1 MHKGDMN
8 MKNKSVIALML
19 AFTMCFTSVCPALA
33 AENTAVESEEVNES
47 NPEEVSEENAA
58 PAEETASVTQEA
70 AEADEEMNDASSDKQ
85 EEPVEVEEAADV
97 TEQNTGVTA
106 DAAEENEDIYD
117 EAADTAV
124 AEAATE
130 EYSKKAGEAA
140 AEPEFA
146 PVSGNEEGQTV
157 VPGNSGDDSPEDLF
171 EKYMSVEFGLSDN
184 SSMRKSKKITG
195 TRLEGNDLAVYQEVA
210 KELPAIA
217 EGERASTVFELTPE
231 VFGYEKTEWTAEELG
246 VASIYEADGTVSKQ
260 ASAAALAK
268 TAYDLDKVTTALLA
282 DFPFELYWFDKTAG
296 CSAPYSWYTNFV
308 DGEYV
313 YGITN
318 ISIRFSVAG
327 EFSGSD
333 AYTVKTD
340 IGQSLQDAV
349 NNVNTII
356 EQYSGA
362 SDEDKLL
369 SYKEEIC
376 ERVSYNVDAA
386 AGNFDFNYGNPWQL
400 LWVFDNDVETK
411 VVCEGYSKAFKYLC
425 DRSSFDSNITCILV
439 TGTMAGGTGAGGHMW
454 NIVKLGDG
462 LNYLADVTNCDDGSV
477 GSPDKLFLVRTED
490 LDTNGE
496 IETGYTFHFDG
507 SSVAYS
513 YDEDTLNYYN
523 QNEISLGELQHVHDL
538 IKTEAK
544 DATCTEAG
552 NIEYWTCSECE
563 KLFSDEEGTTEI
575 TAADTVVPAKG
586 HSLEKT
592 EAKEATCTEAGN
604 TEYWTCS
611 VCNKLFGDD
620 QGTTEIMAADTVV
633 AAKGHSLEKTEA
645 KDATCTEAGNTE
657 YWTCSECKK
666 LFGDDQ
672 GTREITAADT
682 VVAATGHDWGEWT
695 VVKEATEEE
704 EGLEERTCSNDN
716 SHREERTIT
725 KLNHVHDLVKIDAVD
740 ATCTEAGNTEYWI
753 CIECK
758 KLFGDG
764 AGTTEI
770 TAEDTVIAAKG
781 HSLEKTEAKD
791 ATCTEAGN
799 TEYWTCSEC
808 KKLFGDD
815 QGTTEITAA
824 DTVVA
829 AKGHSLEK
837 TEAKDATCTEAGNTE
852 YWTCS
857 VCKKLFGDDQ
867 GTTEITAADTVVAAK
882 GHSLEKTEAKDATC
896 TEAGNTEYWTC
907 SECKKLFGDDQ
918 GTTEITAADTVVAAK
933 GHSLEKTDAKDATC
947 TEAGNT
953 EYWTCSECKKL
964 FGDDLGTTEITA
976 ADTVVAAT
984 GHNWGEWTVVKA
996 ATEEEEGLERRTC
1009 SNDESH
1015 TEEKTIPKLNHV
1027 HELVKTD
1034 AVAATCTEA
1043 GNIEYWTCS
1052 KCKKLYK
1059 DSEGTQEITEAD
1071 TVVAAKGHSLEK
1083 TEAKDATC
1091 TEAGNT
1097 EYWTCSECKK
1107 LFGDDQGTREI
1118 TAADTVVAATGH
1130 DWGEWT
1136 VVKAATEEEE
1146 GLERRTCSNDESHTE
1161 EKTIPKLN
1169 HVHNLVKTDAVD
1181 ASCTEA
1187 GNIDYWTCSKCNKL
1201 YKDSAGTQEITA
1213 ADTVVAAKGH
1223 SLEKTEAKAA
1233 TCTEAGNIEYWTCNV
1248 CKKLFSDGEGTT
1260 EIIEA
1265 ETVVAAKGHSL
1276 EKTEAKDATCTEAGN
1291 TEYWTCSVCK
1301 KLFGDDQGT
1310 TEITAADTVV
1320 AAKGHSLEKTEAVD
1334 ATCTEAGNIEYWTC
1348 SKCNKL
1354 YKDSEGTQEI
1364 TEADTAVAAKGHNWT
1379 EWTVV
1384 TKATEEK
1391 EGLET
1396 RICLND
1402 ESHKEER
1409 TIPKL
1414 QGKWKKNN
1422 KGWWYD
1428 RGDGSYPAGE
1438 FETIKGKTYY
1448 FNESGY
1454 MLTGWQKISGEWYYF
1469 SAGGAMLTDWQ
1480 KINDKWYYFSASGAM
1495 QTDWQNINGTWYYF
1509 SAGGAMQTGWQKING
1524 TWYYFSAGGAMQ
1536 TGWQKI
1542 DGKWY
1547 YFGAGG
1553 AMQTGWQ
1560 KINGTWYYFS
1570 AGGAMQTGWQS
1581 IGGKWYYFSAG
1592 GAMQTGWKNING
1604 TWYYMEESGAMAVN
1618 KWVGNYY
1625 LTGSG
1630 AMAKNTWIG
1639 NYYVGA
1645 DGKWIPGYGTSTSSS
1660 GSSSSGSSSSGS
1672 SGIVYWVKGGSVYHS
1687 TDRCPALGR
1696 SDPSTIEHGTI
1707 AESGKSRPC
1716 KDCH

>member
-1 MHKGDMN
+1 

-195 TRLEGNDLAVYQEVA
+195 TRLEGNDLAVYREVA

-217 EGERASTVFELTPE
+217 EGVRASTVFELTPE

-296 CSAPYSWYTNFV
+296 CSAPYSWYTKFV

-313 YGITN
+313 FGITN

-369 SYKEEIC
+369 RYKEEIC
-376 ERVSYNVDAA
+376 ERVSYNDDAA

-400 LWVFDNDVETK
+400 LWVFDNDVETN

-425 DRSSFDSNITCILV
+425 DQSSFDSNITCILV
-439 TGTMAGGTGAGGHMW
+439 SGTMYGGTGEGPHMW
-454 NIVKLGDG
+454 NIVKKGDG
-462 LNYLADVTNCDDGSV
+462 LNYLVDVTNCDDGSI

-507 SSVAYS
+507 RSVAYS

-611 VCNKLFGDD
+611 ECKKLFGDD
-620 QGTTEIMAADTVV
+620 QGTTEITAADTVVAAKGHSLEKTDAKDATCTEAGNTEYWTCSECKKLFGDDQGTTEIIAADTVV

-704 EGLEERTCSNDN
+704 EGLERRTCSNDE
-716 SHREERTIT
+716 SHTEEKTIP
-725 KLNHVHDLVKIDAVD
+725 KLNHVHNLVKTDAVD
-740 ATCTEAGNTEYWI
+740 ASCTEAGNIDYWI
-753 CIECK
+753 CSECK
-758 KLFGDG
+758 KLFSDA

-770 TAEDTVIAAKG
+770 TAADTVVAAKG
-781 HSLEKTEAKD
+781 HSLEKTEAKA

-857 VCKKLFGDDQ
+857 VCKKLFGD
-867 GTTEITAADTVVAAK
+867 G
-882 GHSLEKTEAKDATC
+882 
-896 TEAGNTEYWTC
+896 
-907 SECKKLFGDDQ
+907 
-918 GTTEITAADTVVAAK
+918 
-933 GHSLEKTDAKDATC
+933 
-947 TEAGNT
+947 
-953 EYWTCSECKKL
+953 
-964 FGDDLGTTEITA
+964 
-976 ADTVVAAT
+976 
-984 GHNWGEWTVVKA
+984 
-996 ATEEEEGLERRTC
+996 
-1009 SNDESH
+1009 
-1015 TEEKTIPKLNHV
+1015 
-1027 HELVKTD
+1027 
-1034 AVAATCTEA
+1034 
-1043 GNIEYWTCS
+1043 
-1052 KCKKLYK
+1052 
-1059 DSEGTQEITEAD
+1059 
-1071 TVVAAKGHSLEK
+1071 
-1083 TEAKDATC
+1083 
-1091 TEAGNT
+1091 
-1097 EYWTCSECKK
+1097 
-1107 LFGDDQGTREI
+1107 
-1118 TAADTVVAATGH
+1118 
-1130 DWGEWT
+1130 
-1136 VVKAATEEEE
+1136 
-1146 GLERRTCSNDESHTE
+1146 
-1161 EKTIPKLN
+1161 
-1169 HVHNLVKTDAVD
+1169 
-1181 ASCTEA
+1181 
-1187 GNIDYWTCSKCNKL
+1187 
-1201 YKDSAGTQEITA
+1201 
-1213 ADTVVAAKGH
+1213 
-1223 SLEKTEAKAA
+1223 
-1233 TCTEAGNIEYWTCNV
+1233 
-1248 CKKLFSDGEGTT
+1248 
-1260 EIIEA
+1260 
-1265 ETVVAAKGHSL
+1265 
-1276 EKTEAKDATCTEAGN
+1276 
-1291 TEYWTCSVCK
+1291 
-1301 KLFGDDQGT
+1301 QGT

-1396 RICLND
+1396 RTCLND

-1560 KINGTWYYFS
+1560 
-1570 AGGAMQTGWQS
+1570 Q
-1581 IGGKWYYFSAG
+1581 
-1592 GAMQTGWKNING
+1592 ING
-1604 TWYYMEESGAMAVN
+1604 TWYYMEASGAMAAN
-1618 KWVGNYY
+1618 KWVGDYY

-1645 DGKWIPGYGTSTSSS
+1645 DGKWIPGY
-1660 GSSSSGSSSSGS
+1660 
-1672 SGIVYWVKGGSVYHS
+1672 K
-1687 TDRCPALGR
+1687 
-1696 SDPSTIEHGTI
+1696 
-1707 AESGKSRPC
+1707 K
-1716 KDCH
+1716 

>member
-1 MHKGDMN
+1 

-33 AENTAVESEEVNES
+33 AENTAVESEEVTES
-47 NPEEVSEENAA
+47 EPEEVSEENAQ
-58 PAEETASVTQEA
+58 PAEESASVKQEII
-70 AEADEEMNDASSDKQ
+70 EADEEMNDASSDKQ

-117 EAADTAV
+117 EAADAAV

-130 EYSKKAGEAA
+130 EFSKKAGEAA
-140 AEPEFA
+140 SEPEFA

-195 TRLEGNDLAVYQEVA
+195 TRLEGNDLAVYQKVA

-376 ERVSYNVDAA
+376 ERVSYNDDAA

-425 DRSSFDSNITCILV
+425 DQSSFDSNITCILV

-513 YDEDTLNYYN
+513 YDENTLNYYN

-538 IKTEAK
+538 IKTDAK
-544 DATCTEAG
+544 DATCTKAG
-552 NIEYWTCSECE
+552 NIEYWTCIECE

-611 VCNKLFGDD
+611 ECKKLFGDD

-672 GTREITAADT
+672 GTTEITEADTVVAAKGHSLEKTEAKAATCTEAGNTEYWTCSECKKLFGDDQGTREIAEADTVVAAKGHSLEKTDAKDATCTEAGNTEYWTCSECKKLFGDDQGTTEITAADT

-704 EGLEERTCSNDN
+704 EGLERRTCSNDE
-716 SHREERTIT
+716 SHTEEKTIP
-725 KLNHVHDLVKIDAVD
+725 KLNHVHELVKTDEVA
-740 ATCTEAGNTEYWI
+740 ATCTEAGNIEYWT
-753 CIECK
+753 CSKCK
-758 KLFGDG
+758 KLFKDSE
-764 AGTTEI
+764 GTQEI
-770 TAEDTVIAAKG
+770 TEADTVVAAKG
-781 HSLEKTEAKD
+781 HSLEKTEAKAATCTEAGNIEYWTCSKCKKLYKD
-791 ATCTEAGN
+791 SEGTQEITEADTVMAAKGHSLEKTDAKAATCTEAGNTEYWTCSECKKLFSDAEGTTEITAADTVVAAKGHSLEKTDAKAATCTEAGN

-837 TEAKDATCTEAGNTE
+837 TEAKA
-852 YWTCS
+852 
-857 VCKKLFGDDQ
+857 
-867 GTTEITAADTVVAAK
+867 
-882 GHSLEKTEAKDATC
+882 ATC

-918 GTTEITAADTVVAAK
+918 GTTEITAADTVVAA
-933 GHSLEKTDAKDATC
+933 
-947 TEAGNT
+947 
-953 EYWTCSECKKL
+953 
-964 FGDDLGTTEITA
+964 
-976 ADTVVAAT
+976 
-984 GHNWGEWTVVKA
+984 
-996 ATEEEEGLERRTC
+996 
-1009 SNDESH
+1009 
-1015 TEEKTIPKLNHV
+1015 
-1027 HELVKTD
+1027 
-1034 AVAATCTEA
+1034 
-1043 GNIEYWTCS
+1043 
-1052 KCKKLYK
+1052 
-1059 DSEGTQEITEAD
+1059 
-1071 TVVAAKGHSLEK
+1071 
-1083 TEAKDATC
+1083 
-1091 TEAGNT
+1091 
-1097 EYWTCSECKK
+1097 
-1107 LFGDDQGTREI
+1107 
-1118 TAADTVVAATGH
+1118 TGH

-1136 VVKAATEEEE
+1136 VVKEATEEEE
-1146 GLERRTCSNDESHTE
+1146 GLETRT
-1161 EKTIPKLN
+1161 
-1169 HVHNLVKTDAVD
+1169 
-1181 ASCTEA
+1181 
-1187 GNIDYWTCSKCNKL
+1187 
-1201 YKDSAGTQEITA
+1201 
-1213 ADTVVAAKGH
+1213 
-1223 SLEKTEAKAA
+1223 
-1233 TCTEAGNIEYWTCNV
+1233 
-1248 CKKLFSDGEGTT
+1248 
-1260 EIIEA
+1260 
-1265 ETVVAAKGHSL
+1265 
-1276 EKTEAKDATCTEAGN
+1276 
-1291 TEYWTCSVCK
+1291 
-1301 KLFGDDQGT
+1301 
-1310 TEITAADTVV
+1310 
-1320 AAKGHSLEKTEAVD
+1320 
-1334 ATCTEAGNIEYWTC
+1334 
-1348 SKCNKL
+1348 
-1354 YKDSEGTQEI
+1354 
-1364 TEADTAVAAKGHNWT
+1364 
-1379 EWTVV
+1379 
-1384 TKATEEK
+1384 
-1391 EGLET
+1391 
-1396 RICLND
+1396 CLND

-1414 QGKWKKNN
+1414 QGLWKKNSN
-1422 KGWWYD
+1422 GWWYD
-1428 RGDGSYPAGE
+1428 RGDGSYPAGT
-1438 FETIKGKTYY
+1438 FETIKGTTYY

-1480 KINDKWYYFSASGAM
+1480 KINGKWYYFNAE
-1495 QTDWQNINGTWYYF
+1495 
-1509 SAGGAMQTGWQKING
+1509 GAMQTGWQNING
-1524 TWYYFSAGGAMQ
+1524 T
-1536 TGWQKI
+1536 
-1542 DGKWY
+1542 WY

-1560 KINGTWYYFS
+1560 KINGTWYYFG
-1570 AGGAMQTGWQS
+1570 AGGAMQTGWQN

-1592 GAMQTGWKNING
+1592 GAMLTGWQNING
-1604 TWYYMEESGAMAVN
+1604 TWYYMEASGVMAAN
-1618 KWVGNYY
+1618 KWGGNYY

-1645 DGKWIPGYGTSTSSS
+1645 DGKWIPGY
-1660 GSSSSGSSSSGS
+1660 
-1672 SGIVYWVKGGSVYHS
+1672 K
-1687 TDRCPALGR
+1687 
-1696 SDPSTIEHGTI
+1696 
-1707 AESGKSRPC
+1707 
-1716 KDCH
+1716 

>member
-1 MHKGDMN
+1 

-117 EAADTAV
+117 EAADAAV

-130 EYSKKAGEAA
+130 EFSKKAGEAA
-140 AEPEFA
+140 SEPEFA

-195 TRLEGNDLAVYQEVA
+195 TRLEGNDLAVYQKVA

-376 ERVSYNVDAA
+376 ERVSYNDDAA

-425 DRSSFDSNITCILV
+425 DQSSFDSNITCILV

-490 LDTNGE
+490 LDANGE

-513 YDEDTLNYYN
+513 YDENTLNYYN

-538 IKTEAK
+538 IKTDAK

-552 NIEYWTCSECE
+552 NIEYWTCIECE

-592 EAKEATCTEAGN
+592 EAKAATCTEAGN

-611 VCNKLFGDD
+611 ECKKLFGDD
-620 QGTTEIMAADTVV
+620 QGTTEITEADTVVAAKGHSLEKTEAKAATCTEAGNIEYWTCSKCKKLYKDSEGTQEITEADTVVAAKGHSLEKTEAKAATCTEAGNTEYWTCSECKKLFGDDQGTTEITEADTVV

-672 GTREITAADT
+672 GTTEITEADT

-704 EGLEERTCSNDN
+704 EGLERRTCSNDE
-716 SHREERTIT
+716 SHTEEKTIP
-725 KLNHVHDLVKIDAVD
+725 KLNHVHSLEKTDAKA
-740 ATCTEAGNTEYWI
+740 ATCTEAGNIEYWT
-753 CIECK
+753 CSKCK
-758 KLFGDG
+758 KLYKDS
-764 AGTTEI
+764 AGTQEI
-770 TAEDTVIAAKG
+770 TAADTVVAAKG
-781 HSLEKTEAKD
+781 HSLEKTEAKA

-815 QGTTEITAA
+815 QGTTEITAE

-837 TEAKDATCTEAGNTE
+837 TEAKDATCTETGNTE

-857 VCKKLFGDDQ
+857 ECKKLFSDAE
-867 GTTEITAADTVVAAK
+867 GTTEITEADTVVAAK

-918 GTTEITAADTVVAAK
+918 GTTEITAADTVVAA
-933 GHSLEKTDAKDATC
+933 
-947 TEAGNT
+947 
-953 EYWTCSECKKL
+953 
-964 FGDDLGTTEITA
+964 
-976 ADTVVAAT
+976 
-984 GHNWGEWTVVKA
+984 
-996 ATEEEEGLERRTC
+996 
-1009 SNDESH
+1009 
-1015 TEEKTIPKLNHV
+1015 
-1027 HELVKTD
+1027 
-1034 AVAATCTEA
+1034 
-1043 GNIEYWTCS
+1043 
-1052 KCKKLYK
+1052 
-1059 DSEGTQEITEAD
+1059 
-1071 TVVAAKGHSLEK
+1071 
-1083 TEAKDATC
+1083 
-1091 TEAGNT
+1091 
-1097 EYWTCSECKK
+1097 
-1107 LFGDDQGTREI
+1107 
-1118 TAADTVVAATGH
+1118 TGH
-1130 DWGEWT
+1130 DWG
-1136 VVKAATEEEE
+1136 
-1146 GLERRTCSNDESHTE
+1146 
-1161 EKTIPKLN
+1161 
-1169 HVHNLVKTDAVD
+1169 
-1181 ASCTEA
+1181 
-1187 GNIDYWTCSKCNKL
+1187 
-1201 YKDSAGTQEITA
+1201 
-1213 ADTVVAAKGH
+1213 
-1223 SLEKTEAKAA
+1223 
-1233 TCTEAGNIEYWTCNV
+1233 
-1248 CKKLFSDGEGTT
+1248 
-1260 EIIEA
+1260 
-1265 ETVVAAKGHSL
+1265 
-1276 EKTEAKDATCTEAGN
+1276 
-1291 TEYWTCSVCK
+1291 
-1301 KLFGDDQGT
+1301 
-1310 TEITAADTVV
+1310 
-1320 AAKGHSLEKTEAVD
+1320 
-1334 ATCTEAGNIEYWTC
+1334 
-1348 SKCNKL
+1348 
-1354 YKDSEGTQEI
+1354 
-1364 TEADTAVAAKGHNWT
+1364 

-1396 RICLND
+1396 RTCLND

-1414 QGKWKKNN
+1414 QGLWKKNSN
-1422 KGWWYD
+1422 GWWYD
-1428 RGDGSYPAGE
+1428 RGDGSYPAGT
-1438 FETIKGKTYY
+1438 FETIKGTTYY

-1480 KINDKWYYFSASGAM
+1480 KINGKWYYFNAEGAM
-1495 QTDWQNINGTWYYF
+1495 QTGWQNINGTWYYFGAGGAMQTGWQNINGTWYYF
-1509 SAGGAMQTGWQKING
+1509 SAGGAMQTGWQN
-1524 TWYYFSAGGAMQ
+1524 
-1536 TGWQKI
+1536 
-1542 DGKWY
+1542 
-1547 YFGAGG
+1547 
-1553 AMQTGWQ
+1553 
-1560 KINGTWYYFS
+1560 
-1570 AGGAMQTGWQS
+1570 

-1592 GAMQTGWKNING
+1592 GAMQTGWQNINGKWYYFNTGGAMQTGWQNIGGKWYYFSTSGVMTTGWQNING
-1604 TWYYMEESGAMAVN
+1604 TWYYMEESGAMATN

-1630 AMAKNTWIG
+1630 AMARNTWIG

-1645 DGKWIPGYGTSTSSS
+1645 DGKWIPGYGTSTST
-1660 GSSSSGSSSSGS
+1660 SGSSSSGS
-1672 SGIVYWVKGGSVYHS
+1672 SGIVYWVPGGSVYHS

-1696 SDPSTIEHGTI
+1696 SDPSTIRHGTI

-1716 KDCH
+1716 KDCIKRRER

>member
-1 MHKGDMN
+1 

-33 AENTAVESEEVNES
+33 AENTAVESEEVTES
-47 NPEEVSEENAA
+47 EPEEVSEENAQ
-58 PAEETASVTQEA
+58 PAEESASVKQEII
-70 AEADEEMNDASSDKQ
+70 EADEEMNDASSDKQ

-117 EAADTAV
+117 EAADAAV

-130 EYSKKAGEAA
+130 EFSKKAGEAA
-140 AEPEFA
+140 SEPEFA

-195 TRLEGNDLAVYQEVA
+195 TRLEGNDLAVYQKVA

-376 ERVSYNVDAA
+376 ERVSYNDDAA

-425 DRSSFDSNITCILV
+425 DQSSFDSNITCILV

-513 YDEDTLNYYN
+513 YDENTLNYYN

-538 IKTEAK
+538 IKTDAK
-544 DATCTEAG
+544 DATCTKAG
-552 NIEYWTCSECE
+552 NIEYWTCIECE

-592 EAKEATCTEAGN
+592 EAKEATCTE
-604 TEYWTCS
+604 S
-611 VCNKLFGDD
+611 
-620 QGTTEIMAADTVV
+620 
-633 AAKGHSLEKTEA
+633 
-645 KDATCTEAGNTE
+645 
-657 YWTCSECKK
+657 
-666 LFGDDQ
+666 
-672 GTREITAADT
+672 
-682 VVAATGHDWGEWT
+682 
-695 VVKEATEEE
+695 
-704 EGLEERTCSNDN
+704 
-716 SHREERTIT
+716 
-725 KLNHVHDLVKIDAVD
+725 
-740 ATCTEAGNTEYWI
+740 
-753 CIECK
+753 
-758 KLFGDG
+758 
-764 AGTTEI
+764 
-770 TAEDTVIAAKG
+770 
-781 HSLEKTEAKD
+781 
-791 ATCTEAGN
+791 GN

-815 QGTTEITAA
+815 QGTTEISAE

-829 AKGHSLEK
+829 AK
-837 TEAKDATCTEAGNTE
+837 
-852 YWTCS
+852 
-857 VCKKLFGDDQ
+857 
-867 GTTEITAADTVVAAK
+867 
-882 GHSLEKTEAKDATC
+882 
-896 TEAGNTEYWTC
+896 
-907 SECKKLFGDDQ
+907 
-918 GTTEITAADTVVAAK
+918 
-933 GHSLEKTDAKDATC
+933 
-947 TEAGNT
+947 
-953 EYWTCSECKKL
+953 
-964 FGDDLGTTEITA
+964 
-976 ADTVVAAT
+976 

-1009 SNDESH
+1009 GNDESH
-1015 TEEKTIPKLNHV
+1015 TEERIIPKLNHV
-1027 HELVKTD
+1027 HNLEKTE
-1034 AVAATCTEA
+1034 AVDATCTEA

-1071 TVVAAKGHSLEK
+1071 TVVAAKGH
-1083 TEAKDATC
+1083 
-1091 TEAGNT
+1091 N
-1097 EYWTCSECKK
+1097 
-1107 LFGDDQGTREI
+1107 
-1118 TAADTVVAATGH
+1118 
-1130 DWGEWT
+1130 WGEWT
-1136 VVKAATEEEE
+1136 VEKEATE
-1146 GLERRTCSNDESHTE
+1146 DE
-1161 EKTIPKLN
+1161 
-1169 HVHNLVKTDAVD
+1169 
-1181 ASCTEA
+1181 
-1187 GNIDYWTCSKCNKL
+1187 
-1201 YKDSAGTQEITA
+1201 
-1213 ADTVVAAKGH
+1213 
-1223 SLEKTEAKAA
+1223 
-1233 TCTEAGNIEYWTCNV
+1233 
-1248 CKKLFSDGEGTT
+1248 
-1260 EIIEA
+1260 
-1265 ETVVAAKGHSL
+1265 
-1276 EKTEAKDATCTEAGN
+1276 
-1291 TEYWTCSVCK
+1291 
-1301 KLFGDDQGT
+1301 
-1310 TEITAADTVV
+1310 
-1320 AAKGHSLEKTEAVD
+1320 
-1334 ATCTEAGNIEYWTC
+1334 
-1348 SKCNKL
+1348 
-1354 YKDSEGTQEI
+1354 
-1364 TEADTAVAAKGHNWT
+1364 
-1379 EWTVV
+1379 
-1384 TKATEEK
+1384 

-1396 RICLND
+1396 RTCLND

-1414 QGKWKKNN
+1414 QGKWKKNSN
-1422 KGWWYD
+1422 GWWYD
-1428 RGDGSYPAGE
+1428 RGDGSYPAGT
-1438 FETIKGKTYY
+1438 FETIKGTTYY

-1469 SAGGAMLTDWQ
+1469 SAGGAMQTGWQ
-1480 KINDKWYYFSASGAM
+1480 KINDKWYYFSADGAM
-1495 QTDWQNINGTWYYF
+1495 QTDWQNINGTWYYFGASGAMQTGWQKIGGTWYYF
-1509 SAGGAMQTGWQKING
+1509 SAGGAMQTGWQKIGG

-1536 TGWQKI
+1536 TGWQ
-1542 DGKWY
+1542 
-1547 YFGAGG
+1547 
-1553 AMQTGWQ
+1553 
-1560 KINGTWYYFS
+1560 
-1570 AGGAMQTGWQS
+1570 
-1581 IGGKWYYFSAG
+1581 
-1592 GAMQTGWKNING
+1592 NING
-1604 TWYYMEESGAMAVN
+1604 TWYYMEASGVMAAN

-1645 DGKWIPGYGTSTSSS
+1645 DGKWIPGY
-1660 GSSSSGSSSSGS
+1660 
-1672 SGIVYWVKGGSVYHS
+1672 K
-1687 TDRCPALGR
+1687 
-1696 SDPSTIEHGTI
+1696 
-1707 AESGKSRPC
+1707 
-1716 KDCH
+1716 

>member
-1 MHKGDMN
+1 

-195 TRLEGNDLAVYQEVA
+195 TRLEGNDLAVYREVA

-217 EGERASTVFELTPE
+217 EGVRASTVFELTPE

-296 CSAPYSWYTNFV
+296 CSAPYSWYTKFV

-313 YGITN
+313 FGITN

-369 SYKEEIC
+369 RYKEEIC
-376 ERVSYNVDAA
+376 ERVSYNDDAA

-400 LWVFDNDVETK
+400 LWVFDNDVETN

-425 DRSSFDSNITCILV
+425 DQSSFDSNITCILV
-439 TGTMAGGTGAGGHMW
+439 SGTMYGGTGEGPHMW
-454 NIVKLGDG
+454 NIVKKGDG
-462 LNYLADVTNCDDGSV
+462 LNYLVDVTNCDDGSI

-507 SSVAYS
+507 RSVAYS

-575 TAADTVVPAKG
+575 TAADTVVP
-586 HSLEKT
+586 
-592 EAKEATCTEAGN
+592 
-604 TEYWTCS
+604 
-611 VCNKLFGDD
+611 
-620 QGTTEIMAADTVV
+620 
-633 AAKGHSLEKTEA
+633 
-645 KDATCTEAGNTE
+645 
-657 YWTCSECKK
+657 
-666 LFGDDQ
+666 
-672 GTREITAADT
+672 
-682 VVAATGHDWGEWT
+682 
-695 VVKEATEEE
+695 
-704 EGLEERTCSNDN
+704 
-716 SHREERTIT
+716 
-725 KLNHVHDLVKIDAVD
+725 
-740 ATCTEAGNTEYWI
+740 
-753 CIECK
+753 
-758 KLFGDG
+758 
-764 AGTTEI
+764 
-770 TAEDTVIAAKG
+770 
-781 HSLEKTEAKD
+781 
-791 ATCTEAGN
+791 
-799 TEYWTCSEC
+799 
-808 KKLFGDD
+808 
-815 QGTTEITAA
+815 
-824 DTVVA
+824 
-829 AKGHSLEK
+829 
-837 TEAKDATCTEAGNTE
+837 
-852 YWTCS
+852 
-857 VCKKLFGDDQ
+857 
-867 GTTEITAADTVVAAK
+867 
-882 GHSLEKTEAKDATC
+882 
-896 TEAGNTEYWTC
+896 
-907 SECKKLFGDDQ
+907 
-918 GTTEITAADTVVAAK
+918 
-933 GHSLEKTDAKDATC
+933 
-947 TEAGNT
+947 
-953 EYWTCSECKKL
+953 
-964 FGDDLGTTEITA
+964 
-976 ADTVVAAT
+976 
-984 GHNWGEWTVVKA
+984 
-996 ATEEEEGLERRTC
+996 
-1009 SNDESH
+1009 
-1015 TEEKTIPKLNHV
+1015 
-1027 HELVKTD
+1027 
-1034 AVAATCTEA
+1034 
-1043 GNIEYWTCS
+1043 
-1052 KCKKLYK
+1052 
-1059 DSEGTQEITEAD
+1059 
-1071 TVVAAKGHSLEK
+1071 
-1083 TEAKDATC
+1083 
-1091 TEAGNT
+1091 
-1097 EYWTCSECKK
+1097 
-1107 LFGDDQGTREI
+1107 
-1118 TAADTVVAATGH
+1118 
-1130 DWGEWT
+1130 
-1136 VVKAATEEEE
+1136 
-1146 GLERRTCSNDESHTE
+1146 
-1161 EKTIPKLN
+1161 
-1169 HVHNLVKTDAVD
+1169 
-1181 ASCTEA
+1181 
-1187 GNIDYWTCSKCNKL
+1187 
-1201 YKDSAGTQEITA
+1201 
-1213 ADTVVAAKGH
+1213 
-1223 SLEKTEAKAA
+1223 
-1233 TCTEAGNIEYWTCNV
+1233 
-1248 CKKLFSDGEGTT
+1248 
-1260 EIIEA
+1260 
-1265 ETVVAAKGHSL
+1265 AKGHSL

-1396 RICLND
+1396 RTCLND

-1560 KINGTWYYFS
+1560 
-1570 AGGAMQTGWQS
+1570 Q
-1581 IGGKWYYFSAG
+1581 
-1592 GAMQTGWKNING
+1592 ING
-1604 TWYYMEESGAMAVN
+1604 TWYYMEASGAMAAN
-1618 KWVGNYY
+1618 KWVGDYY

-1645 DGKWIPGYGTSTSSS
+1645 DGKWIPGY
-1660 GSSSSGSSSSGS
+1660 
-1672 SGIVYWVKGGSVYHS
+1672 K
-1687 TDRCPALGR
+1687 
-1696 SDPSTIEHGTI
+1696 
-1707 AESGKSRPC
+1707 K
-1716 KDCH
+1716 

>member
-1 MHKGDMN
+1 

-195 TRLEGNDLAVYQEVA
+195 TRLEGNDLAVYREVA

-217 EGERASTVFELTPE
+217 EGVRASTVFELTPE

-296 CSAPYSWYTNFV
+296 CSAPYSWYTKFV

-313 YGITN
+313 FGITN

-369 SYKEEIC
+369 RYKEEIC
-376 ERVSYNVDAA
+376 ERVSYNDDAA

-400 LWVFDNDVETK
+400 LWVFDNDVETN
-411 VVCEGYSKAFKYLC
+411 VVCEGYSKAFKHLC
-425 DRSSFDSNITCILV
+425 DQSSFDSNITCILV
-439 TGTMAGGTGAGGHMW
+439 SGTMYGGTGEGPHMW
-454 NIVKLGDG
+454 NIVKKGDG
-462 LNYLADVTNCDDGSV
+462 LNYLVDVTNCDDGSI

-507 SSVAYS
+507 RSVAYS

-611 VCNKLFGDD
+611 
-620 QGTTEIMAADTVV
+620 
-633 AAKGHSLEKTEA
+633 
-645 KDATCTEAGNTE
+645 
-657 YWTCSECKK
+657 ECKK

-695 VVKEATEEE
+695 VVKE
-704 EGLEERTCSNDN
+704 
-716 SHREERTIT
+716 
-725 KLNHVHDLVKIDAVD
+725 
-740 ATCTEAGNTEYWI
+740 
-753 CIECK
+753 
-758 KLFGDG
+758 
-764 AGTTEI
+764 
-770 TAEDTVIAAKG
+770 
-781 HSLEKTEAKD
+781 
-791 ATCTEAGN
+791 
-799 TEYWTCSEC
+799 
-808 KKLFGDD
+808 
-815 QGTTEITAA
+815 
-824 DTVVA
+824 
-829 AKGHSLEK
+829 
-837 TEAKDATCTEAGNTE
+837 
-852 YWTCS
+852 
-857 VCKKLFGDDQ
+857 
-867 GTTEITAADTVVAAK
+867 
-882 GHSLEKTEAKDATC
+882 
-896 TEAGNTEYWTC
+896 
-907 SECKKLFGDDQ
+907 
-918 GTTEITAADTVVAAK
+918 
-933 GHSLEKTDAKDATC
+933 
-947 TEAGNT
+947 
-953 EYWTCSECKKL
+953 
-964 FGDDLGTTEITA
+964 
-976 ADTVVAAT
+976 
-984 GHNWGEWTVVKA
+984 
-996 ATEEEEGLERRTC
+996 
-1009 SNDESH
+1009 
-1015 TEEKTIPKLNHV
+1015 
-1027 HELVKTD
+1027 
-1034 AVAATCTEA
+1034 
-1043 GNIEYWTCS
+1043 
-1052 KCKKLYK
+1052 
-1059 DSEGTQEITEAD
+1059 
-1071 TVVAAKGHSLEK
+1071 
-1083 TEAKDATC
+1083 
-1091 TEAGNT
+1091 
-1097 EYWTCSECKK
+1097 
-1107 LFGDDQGTREI
+1107 
-1118 TAADTVVAATGH
+1118 
-1130 DWGEWT
+1130 
-1136 VVKAATEEEE
+1136 ATEEEE

-1187 GNIDYWTCSKCNKL
+1187 GNIDYWICSECKKL
-1201 YKDSAGTQEITA
+1201 FSDAAGTTEITA

-1233 TCTEAGNIEYWTCNV
+1233 TCTEAGN
-1248 CKKLFSDGEGTT
+1248 
-1260 EIIEA
+1260 
-1265 ETVVAAKGHSL
+1265 
-1276 EKTEAKDATCTEAGN
+1276 
-1291 TEYWTCSVCK
+1291 TEYWTCSECE
-1301 KLFGDDQGT
+1301 KLFSDEEGT

-1396 RICLND
+1396 RTCLND

-1422 KGWWYD
+1422 KGWWYV
-1428 RGDGSYPAGE
+1428 RSDGSYPAGE

-1560 KINGTWYYFS
+1560 
-1570 AGGAMQTGWQS
+1570 Q
-1581 IGGKWYYFSAG
+1581 
-1592 GAMQTGWKNING
+1592 ING
-1604 TWYYMEESGAMAVN
+1604 TWYYMEASGAMAAN
-1618 KWVGNYY
+1618 KWVGDYY

-1645 DGKWIPGYGTSTSSS
+1645 DGKWIPGY
-1660 GSSSSGSSSSGS
+1660 
-1672 SGIVYWVKGGSVYHS
+1672 K
-1687 TDRCPALGR
+1687 
-1696 SDPSTIEHGTI
+1696 
-1707 AESGKSRPC
+1707 K
-1716 KDCH
+1716 

>member
-1 MHKGDMN
+1 

-33 AENTAVESEEVNES
+33 AENTAVESEEVTES
-47 NPEEVSEENAA
+47 EPEEVSEENAQ
-58 PAEETASVTQEA
+58 PAEESASVKQEII
-70 AEADEEMNDASSDKQ
+70 EADEEMNDASSDKQ

-117 EAADTAV
+117 EAADAAV

-130 EYSKKAGEAA
+130 EFSKKAGEAA
-140 AEPEFA
+140 SEPEFA

-195 TRLEGNDLAVYQEVA
+195 TRLEGNDLAVYQKVA

-376 ERVSYNVDAA
+376 ERVSYNDDAA

-425 DRSSFDSNITCILV
+425 DQSSFDSNITCILV

-513 YDEDTLNYYN
+513 YDENTLNYYN

-538 IKTEAK
+538 IKTDAK
-544 DATCTEAG
+544 DATCTKAG
-552 NIEYWTCSECE
+552 NIEYWTCIECE

-611 VCNKLFGDD
+611 ECKKLFGDD

-672 GTREITAADT
+672 GT
-682 VVAATGHDWGEWT
+682 
-695 VVKEATEEE
+695 
-704 EGLEERTCSNDN
+704 
-716 SHREERTIT
+716 
-725 KLNHVHDLVKIDAVD
+725 
-740 ATCTEAGNTEYWI
+740 
-753 CIECK
+753 
-758 KLFGDG
+758 
-764 AGTTEI
+764 TEI
-770 TAEDTVIAAKG
+770 SAE
-781 HSLEKTEAKD
+781 
-791 ATCTEAGN
+791 
-799 TEYWTCSEC
+799 
-808 KKLFGDD
+808 
-815 QGTTEITAA
+815 

-829 AKGHSLEK
+829 AK
-837 TEAKDATCTEAGNTE
+837 
-852 YWTCS
+852 
-857 VCKKLFGDDQ
+857 
-867 GTTEITAADTVVAAK
+867 
-882 GHSLEKTEAKDATC
+882 
-896 TEAGNTEYWTC
+896 
-907 SECKKLFGDDQ
+907 
-918 GTTEITAADTVVAAK
+918 
-933 GHSLEKTDAKDATC
+933 
-947 TEAGNT
+947 
-953 EYWTCSECKKL
+953 
-964 FGDDLGTTEITA
+964 
-976 ADTVVAAT
+976 

-1009 SNDESH
+1009 GNDESH
-1015 TEEKTIPKLNHV
+1015 TEERIIPKLNHV
-1027 HELVKTD
+1027 HNLEKTE
-1034 AVAATCTEA
+1034 AVDATCTEA

-1071 TVVAAKGHSLEK
+1071 TVVAAKGH
-1083 TEAKDATC
+1083 
-1091 TEAGNT
+1091 N
-1097 EYWTCSECKK
+1097 
-1107 LFGDDQGTREI
+1107 
-1118 TAADTVVAATGH
+1118 
-1130 DWGEWT
+1130 WGEWT
-1136 VVKAATEEEE
+1136 VEKEATE
-1146 GLERRTCSNDESHTE
+1146 DE
-1161 EKTIPKLN
+1161 
-1169 HVHNLVKTDAVD
+1169 
-1181 ASCTEA
+1181 
-1187 GNIDYWTCSKCNKL
+1187 
-1201 YKDSAGTQEITA
+1201 
-1213 ADTVVAAKGH
+1213 
-1223 SLEKTEAKAA
+1223 
-1233 TCTEAGNIEYWTCNV
+1233 
-1248 CKKLFSDGEGTT
+1248 
-1260 EIIEA
+1260 
-1265 ETVVAAKGHSL
+1265 
-1276 EKTEAKDATCTEAGN
+1276 
-1291 TEYWTCSVCK
+1291 
-1301 KLFGDDQGT
+1301 
-1310 TEITAADTVV
+1310 
-1320 AAKGHSLEKTEAVD
+1320 
-1334 ATCTEAGNIEYWTC
+1334 
-1348 SKCNKL
+1348 
-1354 YKDSEGTQEI
+1354 
-1364 TEADTAVAAKGHNWT
+1364 
-1379 EWTVV
+1379 
-1384 TKATEEK
+1384 

-1396 RICLND
+1396 RTCLND

-1414 QGKWKKNN
+1414 QGKWKKNSN
-1422 KGWWYD
+1422 GWWYD
-1428 RGDGSYPAGE
+1428 RGDGSYPAGT
-1438 FETIKGKTYY
+1438 FETIKGTTYY

-1469 SAGGAMLTDWQ
+1469 SAGGAMQTGWQ
-1480 KINDKWYYFSASGAM
+1480 KINDKWYYFSADGAM
-1495 QTDWQNINGTWYYF
+1495 QTDWQNINGTWYYFGASGAMQTGWQKIGGTWYYF
-1509 SAGGAMQTGWQKING
+1509 SAGGAMQTGWQKIGG

-1536 TGWQKI
+1536 TGWQ
-1542 DGKWY
+1542 
-1547 YFGAGG
+1547 
-1553 AMQTGWQ
+1553 
-1560 KINGTWYYFS
+1560 
-1570 AGGAMQTGWQS
+1570 
-1581 IGGKWYYFSAG
+1581 
-1592 GAMQTGWKNING
+1592 NING
-1604 TWYYMEESGAMAVN
+1604 TWYYMEASGVMAAN

-1645 DGKWIPGYGTSTSSS
+1645 DGKWIPGY
-1660 GSSSSGSSSSGS
+1660 
-1672 SGIVYWVKGGSVYHS
+1672 K
-1687 TDRCPALGR
+1687 
-1696 SDPSTIEHGTI
+1696 
-1707 AESGKSRPC
+1707 
-1716 KDCH
+1716 

>member
-1 MHKGDMN
+1 MN

-195 TRLEGNDLAVYQEVA
+195 TRLEGNDLAVYREVA

-217 EGERASTVFELTPE
+217 EGERASTVFELTPK

-538 IKTEAK
+538 IKTDAK

-575 TAADTVVPAKG
+575 TAADTVVAAKG

-592 EAKEATCTEAGN
+592 EAKDAICTEAGN

-672 GTREITAADT
+672 GTREITAADI

-695 VVKEATEEE
+695 VVKE
-704 EGLEERTCSNDN
+704 
-716 SHREERTIT
+716 
-725 KLNHVHDLVKIDAVD
+725 
-740 ATCTEAGNTEYWI
+740 
-753 CIECK
+753 
-758 KLFGDG
+758 
-764 AGTTEI
+764 
-770 TAEDTVIAAKG
+770 
-781 HSLEKTEAKD
+781 
-791 ATCTEAGN
+791 
-799 TEYWTCSEC
+799 
-808 KKLFGDD
+808 
-815 QGTTEITAA
+815 
-824 DTVVA
+824 
-829 AKGHSLEK
+829 
-837 TEAKDATCTEAGNTE
+837 
-852 YWTCS
+852 
-857 VCKKLFGDDQ
+857 
-867 GTTEITAADTVVAAK
+867 
-882 GHSLEKTEAKDATC
+882 
-896 TEAGNTEYWTC
+896 
-907 SECKKLFGDDQ
+907 
-918 GTTEITAADTVVAAK
+918 
-933 GHSLEKTDAKDATC
+933 
-947 TEAGNT
+947 
-953 EYWTCSECKKL
+953 
-964 FGDDLGTTEITA
+964 
-976 ADTVVAAT
+976 
-984 GHNWGEWTVVKA
+984 
-996 ATEEEEGLERRTC
+996 
-1009 SNDESH
+1009 
-1015 TEEKTIPKLNHV
+1015 
-1027 HELVKTD
+1027 
-1034 AVAATCTEA
+1034 
-1043 GNIEYWTCS
+1043 
-1052 KCKKLYK
+1052 
-1059 DSEGTQEITEAD
+1059 
-1071 TVVAAKGHSLEK
+1071 
-1083 TEAKDATC
+1083 
-1091 TEAGNT
+1091 
-1097 EYWTCSECKK
+1097 
-1107 LFGDDQGTREI
+1107 
-1118 TAADTVVAATGH
+1118 
-1130 DWGEWT
+1130 
-1136 VVKAATEEEE
+1136 ATEEEE

-1187 GNIDYWTCSKCNKL
+1187 GNT
-1201 YKDSAGTQEITA
+1201 
-1213 ADTVVAAKGH
+1213 
-1223 SLEKTEAKAA
+1223 
-1233 TCTEAGNIEYWTCNV
+1233 EYWICSE
-1248 CKKLFSDGEGTT
+1248 CKKLFSDAAGTT
-1260 EIIEA
+1260 EITA
-1265 ETVVAAKGHSL
+1265 EDTVIAAKGHSL

-1301 KLFGDDQGT
+1301 KLFGDGTGTTEITTAETVVAAKGHSLEKTEAKDATCTEAGNTEYWTCSECKKLFGDDQGT
-1310 TEITAADTVV
+1310 TETTAADTVV

-1364 TEADTAVAAKGHNWT
+1364 TEADTVVAAKGHNWT
-1379 EWTVV
+1379 EWIVV

-1396 RICLND
+1396 RTCLND

-1454 MLTGWQKISGEWYYF
+1454 MVTGWQKISGEWYYF

-1553 AMQTGWQ
+1553 AMLTGWQ
-1560 KINGTWYYFS
+1560 
-1570 AGGAMQTGWQS
+1570 Q
-1581 IGGKWYYFSAG
+1581 
-1592 GAMQTGWKNING
+1592 ING
-1604 TWYYMEESGAMAVN
+1604 TWYYMEASGAMAAN
-1618 KWVGNYY
+1618 KWVGDYY

-1645 DGKWIPGYGTSTSSS
+1645 DGKWIPGY
-1660 GSSSSGSSSSGS
+1660 
-1672 SGIVYWVKGGSVYHS
+1672 K
-1687 TDRCPALGR
+1687 
-1696 SDPSTIEHGTI
+1696 
-1707 AESGKSRPC
+1707 K
-1716 KDCH
+1716 

>member
-1 MHKGDMN
+1 

-117 EAADTAV
+117 EAADAAV

-130 EYSKKAGEAA
+130 EFSKKAGEAA
-140 AEPEFA
+140 SEPEFA

-195 TRLEGNDLAVYQEVA
+195 TRLEGNDLAVYQKVA

-376 ERVSYNVDAA
+376 ERVSYNDDAA

-425 DRSSFDSNITCILV
+425 DQSSFDSNITCILV

-490 LDTNGE
+490 LDANGE

-513 YDEDTLNYYN
+513 YDENTLNYYN

-538 IKTEAK
+538 IKTDAK

-552 NIEYWTCSECE
+552 NIEYWTCIECE

-592 EAKEATCTEAGN
+592 EAKA
-604 TEYWTCS
+604 
-611 VCNKLFGDD
+611 
-620 QGTTEIMAADTVV
+620 
-633 AAKGHSLEKTEA
+633 
-645 KDATCTEAGNTE
+645 
-657 YWTCSECKK
+657 
-666 LFGDDQ
+666 
-672 GTREITAADT
+672 
-682 VVAATGHDWGEWT
+682 
-695 VVKEATEEE
+695 
-704 EGLEERTCSNDN
+704 
-716 SHREERTIT
+716 
-725 KLNHVHDLVKIDAVD
+725 
-740 ATCTEAGNTEYWI
+740 
-753 CIECK
+753 
-758 KLFGDG
+758 
-764 AGTTEI
+764 
-770 TAEDTVIAAKG
+770 
-781 HSLEKTEAKD
+781 

-815 QGTTEITAA
+815 QGTTEITEA

-837 TEAKDATCTEAGNTE
+837 TEAKAATCTEAGNIEYWTCSKCKKLYKDSEGTQEITEADTLVAARGHSLEKTDAKAATCTEAGNTE
-852 YWTCS
+852 
-857 VCKKLFGDDQ
+857 
-867 GTTEITAADTVVAAK
+867 
-882 GHSLEKTEAKDATC
+882 
-896 TEAGNTEYWTC
+896 NWTC

-918 GTTEITAADTVVAAK
+918 GTTEITAADTVVAA
-933 GHSLEKTDAKDATC
+933 
-947 TEAGNT
+947 
-953 EYWTCSECKKL
+953 
-964 FGDDLGTTEITA
+964 
-976 ADTVVAAT
+976 T
-984 GHNWGEWTVVKA
+984 GHDWGEWTVVKE

-1059 DSEGTQEITEAD
+1059 DSAGTQEITEADTVVAAKGHSLEKTEAKAATCTEAGNTEYWTCSECKKLFSDAEGTTEITEADTVMAAKGHSLEKTDAKAATCTEAGNTEYWTCSECKKLFGDDQGATEITAAD

-1107 LFGDDQGTREI
+1107 LFSDDQGTTEI
-1118 TAADTVVAATGH
+1118 T
-1130 DWGEWT
+1130 E
-1136 VVKAATEEEE
+1136 
-1146 GLERRTCSNDESHTE
+1146 
-1161 EKTIPKLN
+1161 
-1169 HVHNLVKTDAVD
+1169 
-1181 ASCTEA
+1181 
-1187 GNIDYWTCSKCNKL
+1187 
-1201 YKDSAGTQEITA
+1201 

-1233 TCTEAGNIEYWTCNV
+1233 TCTEAGN
-1248 CKKLFSDGEGTT
+1248 
-1260 EIIEA
+1260 
-1265 ETVVAAKGHSL
+1265 
-1276 EKTEAKDATCTEAGN
+1276 
-1291 TEYWTCSVCK
+1291 TEYWTCIECK

-1320 AAKGHSLEKTEAVD
+1320 AATGHD
-1334 ATCTEAGNIEYWTC
+1334 WG
-1348 SKCNKL
+1348 
-1354 YKDSEGTQEI
+1354 
-1364 TEADTAVAAKGHNWT
+1364 
-1379 EWTVV
+1379 EWTVI

-1396 RICLND
+1396 RTCLND

-1414 QGKWKKNN
+1414 QGLWKKNSN
-1422 KGWWYD
+1422 GWWYD
-1428 RGDGSYPAGE
+1428 RGDGSYPAGT
-1438 FETIKGKTYY
+1438 FETIKGTTYY

-1480 KINDKWYYFSASGAM
+1480 KINGKWYYFNAE
-1495 QTDWQNINGTWYYF
+1495 
-1509 SAGGAMQTGWQKING
+1509 GAMQTGWQN
-1524 TWYYFSAGGAMQ
+1524 
-1536 TGWQKI
+1536 
-1542 DGKWY
+1542 
-1547 YFGAGG
+1547 
-1553 AMQTGWQ
+1553 
-1560 KINGTWYYFS
+1560 
-1570 AGGAMQTGWQS
+1570 

-1592 GAMQTGWKNING
+1592 GAMLTGWQNING
-1604 TWYYMEESGAMAVN
+1604 TWYYMEASGVMAAN

-1645 DGKWIPGYGTSTSSS
+1645 DGKWIPGYRTSTSTS

-1672 SGIVYWVKGGSVYHS
+1672 SGIVYWVPGGSVYHS

-1696 SDPSTIEHGTI
+1696 SDPSTIRHGTI

>member
-1 MHKGDMN
+1 

-97 TEQNTGVTA
+97 TEQNTGVTTDA
-106 DAAEENEDIYD
+106 DEENEDIYD
-117 EAADTAV
+117 EAADAAV

-130 EYSKKAGEAA
+130 EFSKKAGEAA

-195 TRLEGNDLAVYQEVA
+195 TRLEGNDLAVYREVA

-217 EGERASTVFELTPE
+217 EGVRASTVFELTPE

-296 CSAPYSWYTNFV
+296 CSAPYSWYTKFV

-313 YGITN
+313 FGITN

-369 SYKEEIC
+369 RYKEEIC
-376 ERVSYNVDAA
+376 ERVSYNDDAA

-400 LWVFDNDVETK
+400 LWVFDNDVETN

-425 DRSSFDSNITCILV
+425 DQSSFDSNITCILV
-439 TGTMAGGTGAGGHMW
+439 SGTMYGGTGEGPHMW
-454 NIVKLGDG
+454 NIVKKGDG
-462 LNYLADVTNCDDGSV
+462 LNYLVDVTNCDDGSI

-507 SSVAYS
+507 RSVAYS

-592 EAKEATCTEAGN
+592 EAKE
-604 TEYWTCS
+604 
-611 VCNKLFGDD
+611 
-620 QGTTEIMAADTVV
+620 
-633 AAKGHSLEKTEA
+633 
-645 KDATCTEAGNTE
+645 
-657 YWTCSECKK
+657 
-666 LFGDDQ
+666 
-672 GTREITAADT
+672 
-682 VVAATGHDWGEWT
+682 
-695 VVKEATEEE
+695 
-704 EGLEERTCSNDN
+704 
-716 SHREERTIT
+716 
-725 KLNHVHDLVKIDAVD
+725 
-740 ATCTEAGNTEYWI
+740 
-753 CIECK
+753 
-758 KLFGDG
+758 
-764 AGTTEI
+764 
-770 TAEDTVIAAKG
+770 
-781 HSLEKTEAKD
+781 
-791 ATCTEAGN
+791 
-799 TEYWTCSEC
+799 
-808 KKLFGDD
+808 
-815 QGTTEITAA
+815 
-824 DTVVA
+824 
-829 AKGHSLEK
+829 
-837 TEAKDATCTEAGNTE
+837 
-852 YWTCS
+852 
-857 VCKKLFGDDQ
+857 
-867 GTTEITAADTVVAAK
+867 
-882 GHSLEKTEAKDATC
+882 
-896 TEAGNTEYWTC
+896 
-907 SECKKLFGDDQ
+907 
-918 GTTEITAADTVVAAK
+918 
-933 GHSLEKTDAKDATC
+933 
-947 TEAGNT
+947 
-953 EYWTCSECKKL
+953 
-964 FGDDLGTTEITA
+964 
-976 ADTVVAAT
+976 
-984 GHNWGEWTVVKA
+984 
-996 ATEEEEGLERRTC
+996 
-1009 SNDESH
+1009 
-1015 TEEKTIPKLNHV
+1015 
-1027 HELVKTD
+1027 
-1034 AVAATCTEA
+1034 
-1043 GNIEYWTCS
+1043 
-1052 KCKKLYK
+1052 
-1059 DSEGTQEITEAD
+1059 
-1071 TVVAAKGHSLEK
+1071 
-1083 TEAKDATC
+1083 ATC

-1187 GNIDYWTCSKCNKL
+1187 GNIDYWICS
-1201 YKDSAGTQEITA
+1201 E
-1213 ADTVVAAKGH
+1213 
-1223 SLEKTEAKAA
+1223 
-1233 TCTEAGNIEYWTCNV
+1233 
-1248 CKKLFSDGEGTT
+1248 CKKLFSD
-1260 EIIEA
+1260 
-1265 ETVVAAKGHSL
+1265 AA
-1276 EKTEAKDATCTEAGN
+1276 
-1291 TEYWTCSVCK
+1291 
-1301 KLFGDDQGT
+1301 GT

-1364 TEADTAVAAKGHNWT
+1364 TEADTVVAAKGHNWT

-1396 RICLND
+1396 RTCLND

-1438 FETIKGKTYY
+1438 FEIIKGKTYY

-1469 SAGGAMLTDWQ
+1469 SAVGAMLTDWQ

-1553 AMQTGWQ
+1553 AMLTGWQ
-1560 KINGTWYYFS
+1560 
-1570 AGGAMQTGWQS
+1570 Q
-1581 IGGKWYYFSAG
+1581 
-1592 GAMQTGWKNING
+1592 ING
-1604 TWYYMEESGAMAVN
+1604 TWYYMEASGAMAAN
-1618 KWVGNYY
+1618 KWVGDYY

-1645 DGKWIPGYGTSTSSS
+1645 DGKWIPGY
-1660 GSSSSGSSSSGS
+1660 
-1672 SGIVYWVKGGSVYHS
+1672 K
-1687 TDRCPALGR
+1687 
-1696 SDPSTIEHGTI
+1696 
-1707 AESGKSRPC
+1707 K
-1716 KDCH
+1716 

>member
-1 MHKGDMN
+1 

-33 AENTAVESEEVNES
+33 AENTAVESEEVTES
-47 NPEEVSEENAA
+47 EPEEVSEENAQ
-58 PAEETASVTQEA
+58 PAEESASVKQEII
-70 AEADEEMNDASSDKQ
+70 EADEEMNDASSDKQ

-117 EAADTAV
+117 EAADAAV

-130 EYSKKAGEAA
+130 EFSKKAGEAA
-140 AEPEFA
+140 SEPEFA

-195 TRLEGNDLAVYQEVA
+195 TRLEGNDLAVYQKVA

-376 ERVSYNVDAA
+376 ERVSYNDDAA

-425 DRSSFDSNITCILV
+425 DQSSFDSNITCILV

-513 YDEDTLNYYN
+513 YDENTLNYYN

-538 IKTEAK
+538 IKTDAK
-544 DATCTEAG
+544 DATCTKAG
-552 NIEYWTCSECE
+552 NIEYWTCIECE

-592 EAKEATCTEAGN
+592 EAKDATCTEAGN

-611 VCNKLFGDD
+611 ECKKLFGDD

-672 GTREITAADT
+672 GTTEITAADT

-704 EGLEERTCSNDN
+704 EGLERRTCSNDE
-716 SHREERTIT
+716 SHTEEKTIP
-725 KLNHVHDLVKIDAVD
+725 KLNHVHNLVKTDAVD
-740 ATCTEAGNTEYWI
+740 ATCTEAGNIDYWTCSKCNKLYKDSAGTQEITAADTVVAAKGHSLEKTEAKDATCTEAGNIDYWT
-753 CIECK
+753 CSECK
-758 KLFGDG
+758 KLFGDDQ
-764 AGTTEI
+764 GTTEI
-770 TAEDTVIAAKG
+770 TAEDTVVAATGHDWGEWTVVKEATEEEEGLERRTCSNDESHTEEKTIPKLNHVHNLVKTDAVDATCTEAGNIDYWTCSKCNKLYKDSAGTQEITAADTVVPAKG

-829 AKGHSLEK
+829 A
-837 TEAKDATCTEAGNTE
+837 
-852 YWTCS
+852 
-857 VCKKLFGDDQ
+857 
-867 GTTEITAADTVVAAK
+867 
-882 GHSLEKTEAKDATC
+882 
-896 TEAGNTEYWTC
+896 
-907 SECKKLFGDDQ
+907 
-918 GTTEITAADTVVAAK
+918 
-933 GHSLEKTDAKDATC
+933 
-947 TEAGNT
+947 
-953 EYWTCSECKKL
+953 
-964 FGDDLGTTEITA
+964 
-976 ADTVVAAT
+976 T
-984 GHNWGEWTVVKA
+984 GHDWGEWTVVKE

-1071 TVVAAKGHSLEK
+1071 TVVAARGHSLEK

-1107 LFGDDQGTREI
+1107 LFGDDQGTTEI
-1118 TAADTVVAATGH
+1118 SAEDTVVAAKGH
-1130 DWGEWT
+1130 NWGEWT

-1146 GLERRTCSNDESHTE
+1146 GLERRSCGNDESHTE
-1161 EKTIPKLN
+1161 ERIIPKLN
-1169 HVHNLVKTDAVD
+1169 HVHN
-1181 ASCTEA
+1181 
-1187 GNIDYWTCSKCNKL
+1187 
-1201 YKDSAGTQEITA
+1201 
-1213 ADTVVAAKGH
+1213 
-1223 SLEKTEAKAA
+1223 
-1233 TCTEAGNIEYWTCNV
+1233 
-1248 CKKLFSDGEGTT
+1248 
-1260 EIIEA
+1260 
-1265 ETVVAAKGHSL
+1265 
-1276 EKTEAKDATCTEAGN
+1276 
-1291 TEYWTCSVCK
+1291 
-1301 KLFGDDQGT
+1301 
-1310 TEITAADTVV
+1310 
-1320 AAKGHSLEKTEAVD
+1320 LEKTEAVD

-1348 SKCNKL
+1348 SKCKKL

-1364 TEADTAVAAKGHNWT
+1364 TEADTVVAAKGHNWG
-1379 EWTVV
+1379 EWTVE
-1384 TKATEEK
+1384 KEATEDE

-1396 RICLND
+1396 RTCLND

-1414 QGKWKKNN
+1414 QGKWKKNSN
-1422 KGWWYD
+1422 GWWYD
-1428 RGDGSYPAGE
+1428 RGDGSYPAGT
-1438 FETIKGKTYY
+1438 FETIKGTTYY

-1469 SAGGAMLTDWQ
+1469 SAGGAMQTGWQ
-1480 KINDKWYYFSASGAM
+1480 KINDKWYYFSADGAM
-1495 QTDWQNINGTWYYF
+1495 QTDWQNINGTWYYFGASGAMQTGWQKIGGTWYYF
-1509 SAGGAMQTGWQKING
+1509 SAGGAMQTGWQKIGG

-1536 TGWQKI
+1536 TGWQ
-1542 DGKWY
+1542 
-1547 YFGAGG
+1547 
-1553 AMQTGWQ
+1553 
-1560 KINGTWYYFS
+1560 
-1570 AGGAMQTGWQS
+1570 
-1581 IGGKWYYFSAG
+1581 
-1592 GAMQTGWKNING
+1592 NING
-1604 TWYYMEESGAMAVN
+1604 TWYYMEASGVMAAN

-1645 DGKWIPGYGTSTSSS
+1645 DGKWIPGY
-1660 GSSSSGSSSSGS
+1660 
-1672 SGIVYWVKGGSVYHS
+1672 K
-1687 TDRCPALGR
+1687 
-1696 SDPSTIEHGTI
+1696 
-1707 AESGKSRPC
+1707 
-1716 KDCH
+1716 

>member
-1 MHKGDMN
+1 

-97 TEQNTGVTA
+97 TEQNTGVTT

-117 EAADTAV
+117 ETADAAV
-124 AEAATE
+124 AEAVTE
-130 EYSKKAGEAA
+130 EFSKKAGEAA

-296 CSAPYSWYTNFV
+296 CSAPYSWYTKFV

-313 YGITN
+313 FGITN

-369 SYKEEIC
+369 RYKEEIC
-376 ERVSYNVDAA
+376 ERVSYNDDAA

-400 LWVFDNDVETK
+400 LWVFDNDVETN

-425 DRSSFDSNITCILV
+425 DQSSFDSNITCILV
-439 TGTMAGGTGAGGHMW
+439 SGTMYGGTGEGPHMW
-454 NIVKLGDG
+454 NIVKKGDG
-462 LNYLADVTNCDDGSV
+462 LNYLVDVTNCDDGSI

-513 YDEDTLNYYN
+513 YDENTLNYYN

-552 NIEYWTCSECE
+552 NIEYWTCIECE

-604 TEYWTCS
+604 IEYWTCS
-611 VCNKLFGDD
+611 VCNKLFGDGE
-620 QGTTEIMAADTVV
+620 GTTEITEAETVV

-657 YWTCSECKK
+657 YWTCSECNK

-672 GTREITAADT
+672 GSTEITAADT

-695 VVKEATEEE
+695 VVREATEEE

-758 KLFGDG
+758 KRYKDSES
-764 AGTTEI
+764 TQEI

-799 TEYWTCSEC
+799 TEYWTCS
-808 KKLFGDD
+808 
-815 QGTTEITAA
+815 
-824 DTVVA
+824 
-829 AKGHSLEK
+829 
-837 TEAKDATCTEAGNTE
+837 
-852 YWTCS
+852 
-857 VCKKLFGDDQ
+857 VCKKLFGDGA
-867 GTTEITAADTVVAAK
+867 GTTEIT
-882 GHSLEKTEAKDATC
+882 
-896 TEAGNTEYWTC
+896 
-907 SECKKLFGDDQ
+907 
-918 GTTEITAADTVVAAK
+918 
-933 GHSLEKTDAKDATC
+933 
-947 TEAGNT
+947 
-953 EYWTCSECKKL
+953 
-964 FGDDLGTTEITA
+964 
-976 ADTVVAAT
+976 
-984 GHNWGEWTVVKA
+984 
-996 ATEEEEGLERRTC
+996 
-1009 SNDESH
+1009 
-1015 TEEKTIPKLNHV
+1015 
-1027 HELVKTD
+1027 
-1034 AVAATCTEA
+1034 
-1043 GNIEYWTCS
+1043 
-1052 KCKKLYK
+1052 
-1059 DSEGTQEITEAD
+1059 
-1071 TVVAAKGHSLEK
+1071 
-1083 TEAKDATC
+1083 
-1091 TEAGNT
+1091 
-1097 EYWTCSECKK
+1097 
-1107 LFGDDQGTREI
+1107 
-1118 TAADTVVAATGH
+1118 
-1130 DWGEWT
+1130 
-1136 VVKAATEEEE
+1136 
-1146 GLERRTCSNDESHTE
+1146 
-1161 EKTIPKLN
+1161 
-1169 HVHNLVKTDAVD
+1169 
-1181 ASCTEA
+1181 
-1187 GNIDYWTCSKCNKL
+1187 
-1201 YKDSAGTQEITA
+1201 
-1213 ADTVVAAKGH
+1213 
-1223 SLEKTEAKAA
+1223 
-1233 TCTEAGNIEYWTCNV
+1233 
-1248 CKKLFSDGEGTT
+1248 
-1260 EIIEA
+1260 EA
-1265 ETVVAAKGHSL
+1265 E
-1276 EKTEAKDATCTEAGN
+1276 
-1291 TEYWTCSVCK
+1291 
-1301 KLFGDDQGT
+1301 
-1310 TEITAADTVV
+1310 TVV

-1334 ATCTEAGNIEYWTC
+1334 ATCTKAGNIEYWTC

-1379 EWTVV
+1379 EWIVV

-1396 RICLND
+1396 RTCLND

-1553 AMQTGWQ
+1553 AMLTGWQ
-1560 KINGTWYYFS
+1560 
-1570 AGGAMQTGWQS
+1570 Q
-1581 IGGKWYYFSAG
+1581 
-1592 GAMQTGWKNING
+1592 ING
-1604 TWYYMEESGAMAVN
+1604 TWYYMEASGAMAAN
-1618 KWVGNYY
+1618 KWVGDYY

-1645 DGKWIPGYGTSTSSS
+1645 DGKWIPGYKKQT
-1660 GSSSSGSSSSGS
+1660 
-1672 SGIVYWVKGGSVYHS
+1672 
-1687 TDRCPALGR
+1687 
-1696 SDPSTIEHGTI
+1696 
-1707 AESGKSRPC
+1707 
-1716 KDCH
+1716 

>member
-1 MHKGDMN
+1 

-70 AEADEEMNDASSDKQ
+70 AEAEEEMNDASSDKQ

-195 TRLEGNDLAVYQEVA
+195 TRLEGNDLAVYREVA

-217 EGERASTVFELTPE
+217 EGVRASTVFELTPE

-296 CSAPYSWYTNFV
+296 CSAPYSWYTKFV

-313 YGITN
+313 FGITN

-369 SYKEEIC
+369 RYKEEIC
-376 ERVSYNVDAA
+376 ERVSYNDDAA

-400 LWVFDNDVETK
+400 LWVFDNDVETN

-425 DRSSFDSNITCILV
+425 DQSSFDSNITCILV
-439 TGTMAGGTGAGGHMW
+439 SGTMYGGTGEGPHMW
-454 NIVKLGDG
+454 NIVKKGDG
-462 LNYLADVTNCDDGSV
+462 LNYLVDVTNCDDGSI

-507 SSVAYS
+507 RSVAYS

-592 EAKEATCTEAGN
+592 EA
-604 TEYWTCS
+604 
-611 VCNKLFGDD
+611 
-620 QGTTEIMAADTVV
+620 
-633 AAKGHSLEKTEA
+633 
-645 KDATCTEAGNTE
+645 
-657 YWTCSECKK
+657 
-666 LFGDDQ
+666 
-672 GTREITAADT
+672 
-682 VVAATGHDWGEWT
+682 
-695 VVKEATEEE
+695 
-704 EGLEERTCSNDN
+704 
-716 SHREERTIT
+716 
-725 KLNHVHDLVKIDAVD
+725 
-740 ATCTEAGNTEYWI
+740 
-753 CIECK
+753 
-758 KLFGDG
+758 
-764 AGTTEI
+764 
-770 TAEDTVIAAKG
+770 
-781 HSLEKTEAKD
+781 
-791 ATCTEAGN
+791 
-799 TEYWTCSEC
+799 
-808 KKLFGDD
+808 
-815 QGTTEITAA
+815 
-824 DTVVA
+824 
-829 AKGHSLEK
+829 
-837 TEAKDATCTEAGNTE
+837 
-852 YWTCS
+852 
-857 VCKKLFGDDQ
+857 
-867 GTTEITAADTVVAAK
+867 
-882 GHSLEKTEAKDATC
+882 
-896 TEAGNTEYWTC
+896 
-907 SECKKLFGDDQ
+907 
-918 GTTEITAADTVVAAK
+918 
-933 GHSLEKTDAKDATC
+933 
-947 TEAGNT
+947 
-953 EYWTCSECKKL
+953 
-964 FGDDLGTTEITA
+964 
-976 ADTVVAAT
+976 
-984 GHNWGEWTVVKA
+984 
-996 ATEEEEGLERRTC
+996 
-1009 SNDESH
+1009 
-1015 TEEKTIPKLNHV
+1015 
-1027 HELVKTD
+1027 
-1034 AVAATCTEA
+1034 
-1043 GNIEYWTCS
+1043 
-1052 KCKKLYK
+1052 
-1059 DSEGTQEITEAD
+1059 
-1071 TVVAAKGHSLEK
+1071 
-1083 TEAKDATC
+1083 
-1091 TEAGNT
+1091 
-1097 EYWTCSECKK
+1097 
-1107 LFGDDQGTREI
+1107 
-1118 TAADTVVAATGH
+1118 
-1130 DWGEWT
+1130 
-1136 VVKAATEEEE
+1136 
-1146 GLERRTCSNDESHTE
+1146 
-1161 EKTIPKLN
+1161 
-1169 HVHNLVKTDAVD
+1169 
-1181 ASCTEA
+1181 
-1187 GNIDYWTCSKCNKL
+1187 
-1201 YKDSAGTQEITA
+1201 
-1213 ADTVVAAKGH
+1213 
-1223 SLEKTEAKAA
+1223 
-1233 TCTEAGNIEYWTCNV
+1233 
-1248 CKKLFSDGEGTT
+1248 
-1260 EIIEA
+1260 
-1265 ETVVAAKGHSL
+1265 
-1276 EKTEAKDATCTEAGN
+1276 
-1291 TEYWTCSVCK
+1291 
-1301 KLFGDDQGT
+1301 
-1310 TEITAADTVV
+1310 
-1320 AAKGHSLEKTEAVD
+1320 VD

-1364 TEADTAVAAKGHNWT
+1364 TEADTVVAAKGHNWT

-1396 RICLND
+1396 RTCLND

-1560 KINGTWYYFS
+1560 
-1570 AGGAMQTGWQS
+1570 Q
-1581 IGGKWYYFSAG
+1581 
-1592 GAMQTGWKNING
+1592 ING
-1604 TWYYMEESGAMAVN
+1604 TWYYMEASGAMAAN
-1618 KWVGNYY
+1618 KWVGDYY

-1645 DGKWIPGYGTSTSSS
+1645 DGKWIPGY
-1660 GSSSSGSSSSGS
+1660 
-1672 SGIVYWVKGGSVYHS
+1672 K
-1687 TDRCPALGR
+1687 
-1696 SDPSTIEHGTI
+1696 
-1707 AESGKSRPC
+1707 K
-1716 KDCH
+1716 

>member
-1 MHKGDMN
+1 

-117 EAADTAV
+117 EAADAAV

-130 EYSKKAGEAA
+130 EFSKKAGEAD

-146 PVSGNEEGQTV
+146 PVSGNEEGQIV

-195 TRLEGNDLAVYQEVA
+195 TRLEGNDLAVYREVA

-217 EGERASTVFELTPE
+217 EGVRASTVFELTPE

-296 CSAPYSWYTNFV
+296 CSAPYSWYTKFV

-313 YGITN
+313 FGITN

-439 TGTMAGGTGAGGHMW
+439 SGTMYGGTGEGPHMW
-454 NIVKLGDG
+454 NIVKKGDG
-462 LNYLADVTNCDDGSV
+462 LNYLVDVTNCDDGSI

-507 SSVAYS
+507 RSVAYS

-592 EAKEATCTEAGN
+592 ETKDATCTEAGN

-633 AAKGHSLEKTEA
+633 AAKGHSLEKTDA

-657 YWTCSECKK
+657 YWTCSECEK
-666 LFGDDQ
+666 LFSD
-672 GTREITAADT
+672 
-682 VVAATGHDWGEWT
+682 
-695 VVKEATEEE
+695 EE
-704 EGLEERTCSNDN
+704 
-716 SHREERTIT
+716 
-725 KLNHVHDLVKIDAVD
+725 
-740 ATCTEAGNTEYWI
+740 
-753 CIECK
+753 
-758 KLFGDG
+758 
-764 AGTTEI
+764 
-770 TAEDTVIAAKG
+770 
-781 HSLEKTEAKD
+781 
-791 ATCTEAGN
+791 
-799 TEYWTCSEC
+799 
-808 KKLFGDD
+808 
-815 QGTTEITAA
+815 GTTEITAA

-857 VCKKLFGDDQ
+857 VS
-867 GTTEITAADTVVAAK
+867 AK
-882 GHSLEKTEAKDATC
+882 
-896 TEAGNTEYWTC
+896 N
-907 SECKKLFGDDQ
+907 
-918 GTTEITAADTVVAAK
+918 
-933 GHSLEKTDAKDATC
+933 
-947 TEAGNT
+947 
-953 EYWTCSECKKL
+953 
-964 FGDDLGTTEITA
+964 
-976 ADTVVAAT
+976 
-984 GHNWGEWTVVKA
+984 
-996 ATEEEEGLERRTC
+996 
-1009 SNDESH
+1009 
-1015 TEEKTIPKLNHV
+1015 
-1027 HELVKTD
+1027 
-1034 AVAATCTEA
+1034 
-1043 GNIEYWTCS
+1043 
-1052 KCKKLYK
+1052 
-1059 DSEGTQEITEAD
+1059 
-1071 TVVAAKGHSLEK
+1071 
-1083 TEAKDATC
+1083 
-1091 TEAGNT
+1091 
-1097 EYWTCSECKK
+1097 
-1107 LFGDDQGTREI
+1107 
-1118 TAADTVVAATGH
+1118 
-1130 DWGEWT
+1130 
-1136 VVKAATEEEE
+1136 
-1146 GLERRTCSNDESHTE
+1146 
-1161 EKTIPKLN
+1161 
-1169 HVHNLVKTDAVD
+1169 
-1181 ASCTEA
+1181 
-1187 GNIDYWTCSKCNKL
+1187 
-1201 YKDSAGTQEITA
+1201 
-1213 ADTVVAAKGH
+1213 
-1223 SLEKTEAKAA
+1223 
-1233 TCTEAGNIEYWTCNV
+1233 
-1248 CKKLFSDGEGTT
+1248 
-1260 EIIEA
+1260 
-1265 ETVVAAKGHSL
+1265 
-1276 EKTEAKDATCTEAGN
+1276 
-1291 TEYWTCSVCK
+1291 CSVMIRE
-1301 KLFGDDQGT
+1301 QPR
-1310 TEITAADTVV
+1310 
-1320 AAKGHSLEKTEAVD
+1320 SR
-1334 ATCTEAGNIEYWTC
+1334 
-1348 SKCNKL
+1348 
-1354 YKDSEGTQEI
+1354 Q
-1364 TEADTAVAAKGHNWT
+1364 
-1379 EWTVV
+1379 
-1384 TKATEEK
+1384 
-1391 EGLET
+1391 
-1396 RICLND
+1396 RI
-1402 ESHKEER
+1402 
-1409 TIPKL
+1409 
-1414 QGKWKKNN
+1414 Q
-1422 KGWWYD
+1422 
-1428 RGDGSYPAGE
+1428 
-1438 FETIKGKTYY
+1438 
-1448 FNESGY
+1448 
-1454 MLTGWQKISGEWYYF
+1454 
-1469 SAGGAMLTDWQ
+1469 
-1480 KINDKWYYFSASGAM
+1480 
-1495 QTDWQNINGTWYYF
+1495 
-1509 SAGGAMQTGWQKING
+1509 
-1524 TWYYFSAGGAMQ
+1524 
-1536 TGWQKI
+1536 
-1542 DGKWY
+1542 
-1547 YFGAGG
+1547 
-1553 AMQTGWQ
+1553 
-1560 KINGTWYYFS
+1560 
-1570 AGGAMQTGWQS
+1570 
-1581 IGGKWYYFSAG
+1581 
-1592 GAMQTGWKNING
+1592 
-1604 TWYYMEESGAMAVN
+1604 
-1618 KWVGNYY
+1618 
-1625 LTGSG
+1625 
-1630 AMAKNTWIG
+1630 
-1639 NYYVGA
+1639 
-1645 DGKWIPGYGTSTSSS
+1645 
-1660 GSSSSGSSSSGS
+1660 
-1672 SGIVYWVKGGSVYHS
+1672 
-1687 TDRCPALGR
+1687 
-1696 SDPSTIEHGTI
+1696 
-1707 AESGKSRPC
+1707 
-1716 KDCH
+1716 

>member
-1 MHKGDMN
+1 

-33 AENTAVESEEVNES
+33 AENTAVESEEVTES
-47 NPEEVSEENAA
+47 EPEEVSEENAQ
-58 PAEETASVTQEA
+58 PAEESASVKQEII
-70 AEADEEMNDASSDKQ
+70 EADEEMNDASSDKQ

-117 EAADTAV
+117 EAADAAV

-130 EYSKKAGEAA
+130 EFSKKAGEAA
-140 AEPEFA
+140 SEPEFA

-195 TRLEGNDLAVYQEVA
+195 TRLEGNDLAVYQKVA

-369 SYKEEIC
+369 RYKEEIC
-376 ERVSYNVDAA
+376 ERVSYNDDAA

-425 DRSSFDSNITCILV
+425 DQSSFDSNITCILV

-513 YDEDTLNYYN
+513 YDENTLNYYN

-538 IKTEAK
+538 IKTDAK
-544 DATCTEAG
+544 DATCTKAG
-552 NIEYWTCSECE
+552 NIEYWTCIECE

-611 VCNKLFGDD
+611 ECKKLFGDD

-672 GTREITAADT
+672 GTTEITAADT

-695 VVKEATEEE
+695 VVKE
-704 EGLEERTCSNDN
+704 
-716 SHREERTIT
+716 
-725 KLNHVHDLVKIDAVD
+725 
-740 ATCTEAGNTEYWI
+740 
-753 CIECK
+753 
-758 KLFGDG
+758 
-764 AGTTEI
+764 
-770 TAEDTVIAAKG
+770 
-781 HSLEKTEAKD
+781 
-791 ATCTEAGN
+791 
-799 TEYWTCSEC
+799 
-808 KKLFGDD
+808 
-815 QGTTEITAA
+815 
-824 DTVVA
+824 
-829 AKGHSLEK
+829 
-837 TEAKDATCTEAGNTE
+837 
-852 YWTCS
+852 
-857 VCKKLFGDDQ
+857 
-867 GTTEITAADTVVAAK
+867 
-882 GHSLEKTEAKDATC
+882 
-896 TEAGNTEYWTC
+896 
-907 SECKKLFGDDQ
+907 
-918 GTTEITAADTVVAAK
+918 
-933 GHSLEKTDAKDATC
+933 
-947 TEAGNT
+947 
-953 EYWTCSECKKL
+953 
-964 FGDDLGTTEITA
+964 
-976 ADTVVAAT
+976 
-984 GHNWGEWTVVKA
+984 

-1071 TVVAAKGHSLEK
+1071 TVVAARGHSLEK

-1107 LFGDDQGTREI
+1107 LFGDDQGTTEI
-1118 TAADTVVAATGH
+1118 SAEDTVVAAKGH
-1130 DWGEWT
+1130 NWGEWT

-1146 GLERRTCSNDESHTE
+1146 GLERRTCGNDESHTE
-1161 EKTIPKLN
+1161 ERIIPKLN
-1169 HVHNLVKTDAVD
+1169 HVHN
-1181 ASCTEA
+1181 
-1187 GNIDYWTCSKCNKL
+1187 
-1201 YKDSAGTQEITA
+1201 
-1213 ADTVVAAKGH
+1213 
-1223 SLEKTEAKAA
+1223 
-1233 TCTEAGNIEYWTCNV
+1233 
-1248 CKKLFSDGEGTT
+1248 
-1260 EIIEA
+1260 
-1265 ETVVAAKGHSL
+1265 
-1276 EKTEAKDATCTEAGN
+1276 
-1291 TEYWTCSVCK
+1291 
-1301 KLFGDDQGT
+1301 
-1310 TEITAADTVV
+1310 
-1320 AAKGHSLEKTEAVD
+1320 LEKTEAVD

-1348 SKCNKL
+1348 SKCKKL

-1364 TEADTAVAAKGHNWT
+1364 TEADTVVAAKGHNWG
-1379 EWTVV
+1379 EWTVE
-1384 TKATEEK
+1384 KEATEDE

-1396 RICLND
+1396 RTCLND

-1414 QGKWKKNN
+1414 QGKWKKNSN
-1422 KGWWYD
+1422 GWWYD
-1428 RGDGSYPAGE
+1428 RGDGSYPAGT
-1438 FETIKGKTYY
+1438 FETIKGTTYY

-1469 SAGGAMLTDWQ
+1469 SAGGAMQTGWQ
-1480 KINDKWYYFSASGAM
+1480 KINDKWYYFSADGAM
-1495 QTDWQNINGTWYYF
+1495 QTDWQNINGTWYYFGASGAMQTGWQKIGGTWYYF
-1509 SAGGAMQTGWQKING
+1509 SAGGAMQTGWQKIGG

-1536 TGWQKI
+1536 TGWQ
-1542 DGKWY
+1542 
-1547 YFGAGG
+1547 
-1553 AMQTGWQ
+1553 
-1560 KINGTWYYFS
+1560 
-1570 AGGAMQTGWQS
+1570 
-1581 IGGKWYYFSAG
+1581 
-1592 GAMQTGWKNING
+1592 NING
-1604 TWYYMEESGAMAVN
+1604 TWYYMEASGVMAAN

-1645 DGKWIPGYGTSTSSS
+1645 DGKWIPGY
-1660 GSSSSGSSSSGS
+1660 
-1672 SGIVYWVKGGSVYHS
+1672 K
-1687 TDRCPALGR
+1687 
-1696 SDPSTIEHGTI
+1696 
-1707 AESGKSRPC
+1707 
-1716 KDCH
+1716 

>member
-1 MHKGDMN
+1 
-8 MKNKSVIALML
+8 ML

-70 AEADEEMNDASSDKQ
+70 AEAEEEMNDASSDKQ

-195 TRLEGNDLAVYQEVA
+195 TRLEGNDLAVYREVA

-217 EGERASTVFELTPE
+217 EGVRASTVFELTPE

-296 CSAPYSWYTNFV
+296 CSAPYSWYTKFV

-313 YGITN
+313 FGITN

-369 SYKEEIC
+369 RYKEEIC
-376 ERVSYNVDAA
+376 ERVSYNDDAA

-400 LWVFDNDVETK
+400 LWVFDNDVETN

-425 DRSSFDSNITCILV
+425 DQSSFDSNITCILV
-439 TGTMAGGTGAGGHMW
+439 SGTMYGGTGEGPHMW
-454 NIVKLGDG
+454 NIVKLGNG
-462 LNYLADVTNCDDGSV
+462 LNYLADVTNCDDGSI

-507 SSVAYS
+507 RSVAYS

-592 EAKEATCTEAGN
+592 EA
-604 TEYWTCS
+604 
-611 VCNKLFGDD
+611 
-620 QGTTEIMAADTVV
+620 
-633 AAKGHSLEKTEA
+633 
-645 KDATCTEAGNTE
+645 
-657 YWTCSECKK
+657 
-666 LFGDDQ
+666 
-672 GTREITAADT
+672 
-682 VVAATGHDWGEWT
+682 
-695 VVKEATEEE
+695 
-704 EGLEERTCSNDN
+704 
-716 SHREERTIT
+716 
-725 KLNHVHDLVKIDAVD
+725 
-740 ATCTEAGNTEYWI
+740 
-753 CIECK
+753 
-758 KLFGDG
+758 
-764 AGTTEI
+764 
-770 TAEDTVIAAKG
+770 
-781 HSLEKTEAKD
+781 
-791 ATCTEAGN
+791 
-799 TEYWTCSEC
+799 
-808 KKLFGDD
+808 
-815 QGTTEITAA
+815 
-824 DTVVA
+824 
-829 AKGHSLEK
+829 
-837 TEAKDATCTEAGNTE
+837 
-852 YWTCS
+852 
-857 VCKKLFGDDQ
+857 
-867 GTTEITAADTVVAAK
+867 
-882 GHSLEKTEAKDATC
+882 
-896 TEAGNTEYWTC
+896 
-907 SECKKLFGDDQ
+907 
-918 GTTEITAADTVVAAK
+918 
-933 GHSLEKTDAKDATC
+933 
-947 TEAGNT
+947 
-953 EYWTCSECKKL
+953 
-964 FGDDLGTTEITA
+964 
-976 ADTVVAAT
+976 
-984 GHNWGEWTVVKA
+984 
-996 ATEEEEGLERRTC
+996 
-1009 SNDESH
+1009 
-1015 TEEKTIPKLNHV
+1015 
-1027 HELVKTD
+1027 
-1034 AVAATCTEA
+1034 
-1043 GNIEYWTCS
+1043 
-1052 KCKKLYK
+1052 
-1059 DSEGTQEITEAD
+1059 
-1071 TVVAAKGHSLEK
+1071 
-1083 TEAKDATC
+1083 
-1091 TEAGNT
+1091 
-1097 EYWTCSECKK
+1097 
-1107 LFGDDQGTREI
+1107 
-1118 TAADTVVAATGH
+1118 
-1130 DWGEWT
+1130 
-1136 VVKAATEEEE
+1136 
-1146 GLERRTCSNDESHTE
+1146 
-1161 EKTIPKLN
+1161 
-1169 HVHNLVKTDAVD
+1169 
-1181 ASCTEA
+1181 
-1187 GNIDYWTCSKCNKL
+1187 
-1201 YKDSAGTQEITA
+1201 
-1213 ADTVVAAKGH
+1213 
-1223 SLEKTEAKAA
+1223 
-1233 TCTEAGNIEYWTCNV
+1233 
-1248 CKKLFSDGEGTT
+1248 
-1260 EIIEA
+1260 
-1265 ETVVAAKGHSL
+1265 
-1276 EKTEAKDATCTEAGN
+1276 
-1291 TEYWTCSVCK
+1291 
-1301 KLFGDDQGT
+1301 
-1310 TEITAADTVV
+1310 
-1320 AAKGHSLEKTEAVD
+1320 VD

-1364 TEADTAVAAKGHNWT
+1364 TEADTVVAAKGHNWT

-1396 RICLND
+1396 RTCLND

-1560 KINGTWYYFS
+1560 
-1570 AGGAMQTGWQS
+1570 Q
-1581 IGGKWYYFSAG
+1581 
-1592 GAMQTGWKNING
+1592 ING
-1604 TWYYMEESGAMAVN
+1604 TWYYMEASGAMAAN
-1618 KWVGNYY
+1618 KWVGDYY

-1645 DGKWIPGYGTSTSSS
+1645 DGKWIPGY
-1660 GSSSSGSSSSGS
+1660 
-1672 SGIVYWVKGGSVYHS
+1672 K
-1687 TDRCPALGR
+1687 
-1696 SDPSTIEHGTI
+1696 
-1707 AESGKSRPC
+1707 K
-1716 KDCH
+1716 

>member
-1 MHKGDMN
+1 

-195 TRLEGNDLAVYQEVA
+195 TRLEGNDLAVYREVA

-217 EGERASTVFELTPE
+217 EGVRASTVFELTPK

-296 CSAPYSWYTNFV
+296 CSAPYSWYTKFV

-313 YGITN
+313 FGITN

-369 SYKEEIC
+369 RYKEEIC
-376 ERVSYNVDAA
+376 ERVSYNDDAA

-400 LWVFDNDVETK
+400 LWVFDNDVETN
-411 VVCEGYSKAFKYLC
+411 VVCEGYSKAFKHLC
-425 DRSSFDSNITCILV
+425 DQSSFDSNITCILV
-439 TGTMAGGTGAGGHMW
+439 SGTMYGGTGEGPHMW
-454 NIVKLGDG
+454 NIVKKGDG
-462 LNYLADVTNCDDGSV
+462 LNYLVDVTNCDDGSI

-507 SSVAYS
+507 RSVAYS

-611 VCNKLFGDD
+611 
-620 QGTTEIMAADTVV
+620 
-633 AAKGHSLEKTEA
+633 
-645 KDATCTEAGNTE
+645 
-657 YWTCSECKK
+657 
-666 LFGDDQ
+666 
-672 GTREITAADT
+672 
-682 VVAATGHDWGEWT
+682 
-695 VVKEATEEE
+695 
-704 EGLEERTCSNDN
+704 
-716 SHREERTIT
+716 
-725 KLNHVHDLVKIDAVD
+725 
-740 ATCTEAGNTEYWI
+740 
-753 CIECK
+753 
-758 KLFGDG
+758 
-764 AGTTEI
+764 
-770 TAEDTVIAAKG
+770 
-781 HSLEKTEAKD
+781 
-791 ATCTEAGN
+791 
-799 TEYWTCSEC
+799 EC

-837 TEAKDATCTEAGNTE
+837 TEAKDATCTEAGNIE
-852 YWTCS
+852 YWTCIE
-857 VCKKLFGDDQ
+857 CKKRYKDSESTQ
-867 GTTEITAADTVVAAK
+867 EITAEDTV
-882 GHSLEKTEAKDATC
+882 
-896 TEAGNTEYWTC
+896 
-907 SECKKLFGDDQ
+907 
-918 GTTEITAADTVVAAK
+918 IAAK

-1071 TVVAAKGHSLEK
+1071 TVVAARGHSLEK

-1136 VVKAATEEEE
+1136 VVKEATEEEE

-1187 GNIDYWTCSKCNKL
+1187 GNIDYWICSECKKL
-1201 YKDSAGTQEITA
+1201 FSDAAGTTEITA

-1233 TCTEAGNIEYWTCNV
+1233 TCTEAGNTEYWTCSE
-1248 CKKLFSDGEGTT
+1248 CKKLFGDDQGTT
-1260 EIIEA
+1260 EITA
-1265 ETVVAAKGHSL
+1265 ADTVVAAKGHSL

-1364 TEADTAVAAKGHNWT
+1364 TEADTVVAAKGHNWT

-1396 RICLND
+1396 RTCLND

-1553 AMQTGWQ
+1553 AMLTGWQ
-1560 KINGTWYYFS
+1560 
-1570 AGGAMQTGWQS
+1570 Q
-1581 IGGKWYYFSAG
+1581 
-1592 GAMQTGWKNING
+1592 ING
-1604 TWYYMEESGAMAVN
+1604 TWYYMEASGAMAAN
-1618 KWVGNYY
+1618 KWVGDYY

-1645 DGKWIPGYGTSTSSS
+1645 DGKWIPGY
-1660 GSSSSGSSSSGS
+1660 
-1672 SGIVYWVKGGSVYHS
+1672 K
-1687 TDRCPALGR
+1687 
-1696 SDPSTIEHGTI
+1696 
-1707 AESGKSRPC
+1707 K
-1716 KDCH
+1716 

>member
-1 MHKGDMN
+1 

-33 AENTAVESEEVNES
+33 AENTAVESEEVTES
-47 NPEEVSEENAA
+47 EPEEVSEENAQ
-58 PAEETASVTQEA
+58 PAEESASVKQEII
-70 AEADEEMNDASSDKQ
+70 EADEEMNDASSDKQ

-117 EAADTAV
+117 EAADAAV

-130 EYSKKAGEAA
+130 EFSKKAGEAA
-140 AEPEFA
+140 SEPEFA

-195 TRLEGNDLAVYQEVA
+195 TRLEGNDLAVYQKVA

-376 ERVSYNVDAA
+376 ERVSYNDDAA

-425 DRSSFDSNITCILV
+425 DQSSFDSNITCILV

-513 YDEDTLNYYN
+513 YDENTLNYYN

-538 IKTEAK
+538 IKTDAK
-544 DATCTEAG
+544 DATCTKAG
-552 NIEYWTCSECE
+552 NIEYWTCIECE

-592 EAKEATCTEAGN
+592 EAKDATCTEAGN

-611 VCNKLFGDD
+611 ECKKLFGDD

-672 GTREITAADT
+672 GTTEITAADT

-704 EGLEERTCSNDN
+704 EGLERRTCSNDE
-716 SHREERTIT
+716 SHTEEKTIP
-725 KLNHVHDLVKIDAVD
+725 KLNHVHNLVKTDAVD
-740 ATCTEAGNTEYWI
+740 ATCTEAGNIDYWT
-753 CIECK
+753 CSKCN
-758 KLFGDG
+758 KLYKDS
-764 AGTTEI
+764 AGTQEI
-770 TAEDTVIAAKG
+770 TAADTVVPAKG

-829 AKGHSLEK
+829 A
-837 TEAKDATCTEAGNTE
+837 
-852 YWTCS
+852 
-857 VCKKLFGDDQ
+857 
-867 GTTEITAADTVVAAK
+867 
-882 GHSLEKTEAKDATC
+882 
-896 TEAGNTEYWTC
+896 
-907 SECKKLFGDDQ
+907 
-918 GTTEITAADTVVAAK
+918 
-933 GHSLEKTDAKDATC
+933 
-947 TEAGNT
+947 
-953 EYWTCSECKKL
+953 
-964 FGDDLGTTEITA
+964 
-976 ADTVVAAT
+976 T
-984 GHNWGEWTVVKA
+984 GHDWGEWTVVKE

-1071 TVVAAKGHSLEK
+1071 TVVAARGHSLEK

-1107 LFGDDQGTREI
+1107 LFGDDQGTTEI
-1118 TAADTVVAATGH
+1118 SAEDTVVAAKGH
-1130 DWGEWT
+1130 NWGEWT

-1146 GLERRTCSNDESHTE
+1146 GLERRTCGNDESHTE
-1161 EKTIPKLN
+1161 ERIIPKLN
-1169 HVHNLVKTDAVD
+1169 HVHN
-1181 ASCTEA
+1181 
-1187 GNIDYWTCSKCNKL
+1187 
-1201 YKDSAGTQEITA
+1201 
-1213 ADTVVAAKGH
+1213 
-1223 SLEKTEAKAA
+1223 
-1233 TCTEAGNIEYWTCNV
+1233 
-1248 CKKLFSDGEGTT
+1248 
-1260 EIIEA
+1260 
-1265 ETVVAAKGHSL
+1265 
-1276 EKTEAKDATCTEAGN
+1276 
-1291 TEYWTCSVCK
+1291 
-1301 KLFGDDQGT
+1301 
-1310 TEITAADTVV
+1310 
-1320 AAKGHSLEKTEAVD
+1320 LEKTEAVD

-1348 SKCNKL
+1348 SKCKKL

-1364 TEADTAVAAKGHNWT
+1364 TEADTVVAAKGHNWG
-1379 EWTVV
+1379 EWTVE
-1384 TKATEEK
+1384 KEATEDE

-1396 RICLND
+1396 RTCLND

-1414 QGKWKKNN
+1414 QGKWKKNSN
-1422 KGWWYD
+1422 GWWYD
-1428 RGDGSYPAGE
+1428 RGDGSYPAGT
-1438 FETIKGKTYY
+1438 FETIKGTTYY

-1469 SAGGAMLTDWQ
+1469 SAGGAMQTGWQ
-1480 KINDKWYYFSASGAM
+1480 KINDKWYYFSADGAM
-1495 QTDWQNINGTWYYF
+1495 QTDWQNINGTWYYFGASGAMQTGWQKIGGTWYYF
-1509 SAGGAMQTGWQKING
+1509 SAGGAMQTGWQKIGG

-1536 TGWQKI
+1536 TGWQ
-1542 DGKWY
+1542 
-1547 YFGAGG
+1547 
-1553 AMQTGWQ
+1553 
-1560 KINGTWYYFS
+1560 
-1570 AGGAMQTGWQS
+1570 
-1581 IGGKWYYFSAG
+1581 
-1592 GAMQTGWKNING
+1592 NING
-1604 TWYYMEESGAMAVN
+1604 TWYYMEASGVMAAN

-1645 DGKWIPGYGTSTSSS
+1645 DGKWIPGY
-1660 GSSSSGSSSSGS
+1660 
-1672 SGIVYWVKGGSVYHS
+1672 K
-1687 TDRCPALGR
+1687 
-1696 SDPSTIEHGTI
+1696 
-1707 AESGKSRPC
+1707 
-1716 KDCH
+1716 

>member
-1 MHKGDMN
+1 

-33 AENTAVESEEVNES
+33 AENTAVESEEVTES
-47 NPEEVSEENAA
+47 EPEEVSEENAQ
-58 PAEETASVTQEA
+58 PAEESASVKQEII
-70 AEADEEMNDASSDKQ
+70 EADEEMNDASSDKQ

-117 EAADTAV
+117 EAADDAV

-130 EYSKKAGEAA
+130 EFSKKAGESDS
-140 AEPEFA
+140 EPEFA

-195 TRLEGNDLAVYQEVA
+195 TRLEGNDLAVYQKVA

-376 ERVSYNVDAA
+376 ERVSYNDDAA

-425 DRSSFDSNITCILV
+425 DQSSFDSNITCILV

-513 YDEDTLNYYN
+513 YDENTLNYYN

-538 IKTEAK
+538 IKTDAK
-544 DATCTEAG
+544 DATCTKAG
-552 NIEYWTCSECE
+552 NIEYWTCIECE

-611 VCNKLFGDD
+611 ECKKLFGDD

-672 GTREITAADT
+672 GTTEITAADT

-704 EGLEERTCSNDN
+704 EGLERRTCSNDE
-716 SHREERTIT
+716 SHTEEKTIP
-725 KLNHVHDLVKIDAVD
+725 KLNHVHNLVKTDAVD
-740 ATCTEAGNTEYWI
+740 ATCTEAGNIDYWT
-753 CIECK
+753 CSKCN
-758 KLFGDG
+758 KLYKDS
-764 AGTTEI
+764 AGTQEI
-770 TAEDTVIAAKG
+770 TAADTVVPAKG
-781 HSLEKTEAKD
+781 HSLEKTEAKE

-829 AKGHSLEK
+829 A
-837 TEAKDATCTEAGNTE
+837 
-852 YWTCS
+852 
-857 VCKKLFGDDQ
+857 
-867 GTTEITAADTVVAAK
+867 
-882 GHSLEKTEAKDATC
+882 
-896 TEAGNTEYWTC
+896 
-907 SECKKLFGDDQ
+907 
-918 GTTEITAADTVVAAK
+918 
-933 GHSLEKTDAKDATC
+933 
-947 TEAGNT
+947 
-953 EYWTCSECKKL
+953 
-964 FGDDLGTTEITA
+964 
-976 ADTVVAAT
+976 T
-984 GHNWGEWTVVKA
+984 GHDWGEWTVVKE

-1071 TVVAAKGHSLEK
+1071 TVVAARGHSLEK

-1107 LFGDDQGTREI
+1107 LFGDDQGTTEI
-1118 TAADTVVAATGH
+1118 SAEDTVVAAKGH
-1130 DWGEWT
+1130 NWGEWT

-1146 GLERRTCSNDESHTE
+1146 GLERRTCGNDESHTE
-1161 EKTIPKLN
+1161 ERIIPKLN
-1169 HVHNLVKTDAVD
+1169 HVHN
-1181 ASCTEA
+1181 
-1187 GNIDYWTCSKCNKL
+1187 
-1201 YKDSAGTQEITA
+1201 
-1213 ADTVVAAKGH
+1213 
-1223 SLEKTEAKAA
+1223 
-1233 TCTEAGNIEYWTCNV
+1233 
-1248 CKKLFSDGEGTT
+1248 
-1260 EIIEA
+1260 
-1265 ETVVAAKGHSL
+1265 
-1276 EKTEAKDATCTEAGN
+1276 
-1291 TEYWTCSVCK
+1291 
-1301 KLFGDDQGT
+1301 
-1310 TEITAADTVV
+1310 
-1320 AAKGHSLEKTEAVD
+1320 LEKTEAVD

-1348 SKCNKL
+1348 SKCKKL

-1364 TEADTAVAAKGHNWT
+1364 TEADTVVAAKGHNWGK
-1379 EWTVV
+1379 WTVE
-1384 TKATEEK
+1384 KEATEDE

-1396 RICLND
+1396 RTCLND

-1414 QGKWKKNN
+1414 QGKWKKNSN
-1422 KGWWYD
+1422 GWWYD
-1428 RGDGSYPAGE
+1428 RGDGSYPAGT
-1438 FETIKGKTYY
+1438 FETIKGTTYY

-1469 SAGGAMLTDWQ
+1469 SAGGAMQTGWQ
-1480 KINDKWYYFSASGAM
+1480 KINDKWYYFSADGAM
-1495 QTDWQNINGTWYYF
+1495 QTDWQNINGTWYYFGASGAMQTGWQKIGGTWYYF
-1509 SAGGAMQTGWQKING
+1509 SAGGAMQTGWQKIGG

-1536 TGWQKI
+1536 TGWQ
-1542 DGKWY
+1542 
-1547 YFGAGG
+1547 
-1553 AMQTGWQ
+1553 
-1560 KINGTWYYFS
+1560 
-1570 AGGAMQTGWQS
+1570 
-1581 IGGKWYYFSAG
+1581 
-1592 GAMQTGWKNING
+1592 NING
-1604 TWYYMEESGAMAVN
+1604 TWYYMEASGVMAAN

-1645 DGKWIPGYGTSTSSS
+1645 DGKWIPGY
-1660 GSSSSGSSSSGS
+1660 
-1672 SGIVYWVKGGSVYHS
+1672 K
-1687 TDRCPALGR
+1687 
-1696 SDPSTIEHGTI
+1696 
-1707 AESGKSRPC
+1707 
-1716 KDCH
+1716 

>member
-1 MHKGDMN
+1 

-97 TEQNTGVTA
+97 TEQNTGVTT

-117 EAADTAV
+117 EAADAAV

-130 EYSKKAGEAA
+130 EFSKKAGEAA

-296 CSAPYSWYTNFV
+296 CSAPYSWYTKFV

-313 YGITN
+313 FGITN

-369 SYKEEIC
+369 RYKEEIC
-376 ERVSYNVDAA
+376 ERVSYNDDAA

-400 LWVFDNDVETK
+400 LWVFDNDVETN

-425 DRSSFDSNITCILV
+425 DQSSFDSNITCILV
-439 TGTMAGGTGAGGHMW
+439 SGTMYGGTGEGPHMW
-454 NIVKLGDG
+454 NIVKLGNG
-462 LNYLADVTNCDDGSV
+462 LNYLADVTNCDDGSI

-507 SSVAYS
+507 RSVAYS

-604 TEYWTCS
+604 IEYWTCS

-620 QGTTEIMAADTVV
+620 QGST
-633 AAKGHSLEKTEA
+633 
-645 KDATCTEAGNTE
+645 
-657 YWTCSECKK
+657 
-666 LFGDDQ
+666 
-672 GTREITAADT
+672 EITAADT

-695 VVKEATEEE
+695 VVREATEEE

-758 KLFGDG
+758 KRYKDSES
-764 AGTTEI
+764 TQEI

-799 TEYWTCSEC
+799 TEYWTCS
-808 KKLFGDD
+808 
-815 QGTTEITAA
+815 
-824 DTVVA
+824 
-829 AKGHSLEK
+829 
-837 TEAKDATCTEAGNTE
+837 
-852 YWTCS
+852 
-857 VCKKLFGDDQ
+857 VCKKLFGDGA
-867 GTTEITAADTVVAAK
+867 GTTEITEAETVVAAK

-918 GTTEITAADTVVAAK
+918 GTTET
-933 GHSLEKTDAKDATC
+933 
-947 TEAGNT
+947 
-953 EYWTCSECKKL
+953 
-964 FGDDLGTTEITA
+964 
-976 ADTVVAAT
+976 
-984 GHNWGEWTVVKA
+984 
-996 ATEEEEGLERRTC
+996 
-1009 SNDESH
+1009 
-1015 TEEKTIPKLNHV
+1015 
-1027 HELVKTD
+1027 
-1034 AVAATCTEA
+1034 
-1043 GNIEYWTCS
+1043 
-1052 KCKKLYK
+1052 
-1059 DSEGTQEITEAD
+1059 
-1071 TVVAAKGHSLEK
+1071 
-1083 TEAKDATC
+1083 
-1091 TEAGNT
+1091 
-1097 EYWTCSECKK
+1097 
-1107 LFGDDQGTREI
+1107 
-1118 TAADTVVAATGH
+1118 
-1130 DWGEWT
+1130 
-1136 VVKAATEEEE
+1136 
-1146 GLERRTCSNDESHTE
+1146 
-1161 EKTIPKLN
+1161 
-1169 HVHNLVKTDAVD
+1169 
-1181 ASCTEA
+1181 
-1187 GNIDYWTCSKCNKL
+1187 
-1201 YKDSAGTQEITA
+1201 
-1213 ADTVVAAKGH
+1213 
-1223 SLEKTEAKAA
+1223 
-1233 TCTEAGNIEYWTCNV
+1233 
-1248 CKKLFSDGEGTT
+1248 
-1260 EIIEA
+1260 
-1265 ETVVAAKGHSL
+1265 
-1276 EKTEAKDATCTEAGN
+1276 
-1291 TEYWTCSVCK
+1291 
-1301 KLFGDDQGT
+1301 
-1310 TEITAADTVV
+1310 TAADTVV

-1364 TEADTAVAAKGHNWT
+1364 TEADTVVAAKGHNWT

-1396 RICLND
+1396 RTCLND

-1560 KINGTWYYFS
+1560 KINGTWYY
-1570 AGGAMQTGWQS
+1570 
-1581 IGGKWYYFSAG
+1581 
-1592 GAMQTGWKNING
+1592 
-1604 TWYYMEESGAMAVN
+1604 MEASGAMAAN
-1618 KWVGNYY
+1618 KWVGDYY

-1645 DGKWIPGYGTSTSSS
+1645 DGKWIPGY
-1660 GSSSSGSSSSGS
+1660 
-1672 SGIVYWVKGGSVYHS
+1672 K
-1687 TDRCPALGR
+1687 
-1696 SDPSTIEHGTI
+1696 
-1707 AESGKSRPC
+1707 K
-1716 KDCH
+1716 